1 MDIKGDWKKRAVC
14 GLMVLVMA
22 LGLLPTSILAAD
34 TRSVTDNAIKNGSFE
49 QPEFNNMNAPQWAA
63 NLVPDWHTTA
73 SDQKIEFGS
82 TRKDGTVPHIVGNPN
97 LQDSGCQFAEL
108 NADEESTL
116 YQYATTVG
124 GNVYE
129 WGLSHRG
136 RMGVDQMAVII
147 GPKQSQIDPATGER
161 IDVDPAKPSENGR
174 DQFMRMTYWVRQHA
188 SNLNVGIPQT
198 GCTQKITVYSK
209 KFAANGGFQNDI
221 GDAFSASPSDVYTE
235 KWNVW
240 IIGTS
245 NTAWGN
251 YGTNSSDYAAGK
263 LAYSCRYAVPDGQ
276 NQTVF
281 AFCSYSAA
289 GGSTQGNLIDNIHFS
304 LYQTITAAATA
315 GGSGFIGVPTGN
327 VSEYYPIG
335 SSMSELVVANGST
348 IKVKAVEPENGDV
361 QFVGAYVTRQTQN
374 GLEKEFI
381 SAASSSWD
389 KVDRTYTY
397 VHRVEEPADI
407 VLVFVKKPM
416 VIYEANG
423 GNLYTHG
430 DNRTNAVSFAQQAG
444 SGGTLKEREPYTA
457 QAATTTKDGWRFDG
471 WLLPQK
477 NKVLPAVHTVKYDT
491 VSGTFTFTA
500 DDGKNETLQSGGA
513 TLIAQWKWRQ
523 RFVTASRMKENGTVS
538 DNIQENTACGS
549 ITVTS
554 DGSAVE
560 TETTEAVT
568 DYYSQANEKI
578 TATAEAKQGYCFI
591 GWYQQVD
598 GKYELVSSKSTH
610 SYTVSREGV
619 QTIYAR
625 FAPTH
630 TVTYRWASVD
640 AGKCPPE
647 ELLDK
652 NNLSRPEDGTV
663 IDGGTYYISKDFIKG
678 VTTIDGTVTK
688 DGRTV
693 PGKWVFTGWHDGKE
707 DGSNGTGDDIVIRET
722 ELINV
727 TGDRTLTGFWTFI
740 PEKEHTLTYQFAD
753 NTRWSPSGSF
763 EQTENY
769 YRGESVTAAGKPA
782 HNQTMDG
789 KDVLVTDNVTLYG
802 KWSFDGW
809 KRNDTKDTVTAGD
822 GFDMPGNDVTL
833 TGQWEFTPYTY
844 TVVYDTGDGKPISDP
859 KYASY
864 DYAALLGSSK
874 PGLNTPTGIPFGASI
889 ELMELPDETKISD
902 DKYFSG
908 WSIVDPTNAD
918 LGTIE
923 TQDPGD
929 SVGYRY
935 LGITEDKQEVTLYAV
950 YKNKGVATVDFAVND
965 SNWGDVDTKSGS
977 FTVQNG
983 IVDNK
988 TVFSTAAPRDGYHF
1002 VGWYEKK
1009 SDGSLTK
1016 ATDGN
1021 GNVITGAALTV
1032 TSNMMQAKLDSL
1044 TMSREENRTPVLV
1057 VRYVAVFARDSFT
1070 VQFDGNGNNVTG
1082 AMEPQKFHDPDSEDQ
1097 PTILR
1102 KNAFTRPGYVFT
1114 GWAEYPTREDG
1125 QGRIYADEASFAEVT
1140 TYRGAQIGNGKTIT
1154 LYAQWK
1160 KLPDVTI
1167 FYTPEPTSL
1176 GTVKLNGTA
1185 AKGNDTIT
1193 VQEGTVYEQLNP
1205 ETGEVQGATAVPGKG
1220 SVFVGWYDA
1229 QDTERRHPLTDS
1241 TTYTPGKDSSGRYQ
1255 DGSYVA
1261 LFRLKQYVL
1270 HYVANATDAAG
1281 TMEDQTFPHG
1291 QAYPLKKCAFSR
1303 EGYRF
1308 VGWATEKEGEVKYED
1323 QKSIKLDEEFQNLT
1337 NDNEKVY
1344 LYAVWQEQSVTLS
1357 YEPNDAEL
1365 GSVSKASETVAA
1377 VTGTAKGSTA
1387 QAKSG
1392 ARFDGWYSADGTLL
1406 STDLTFVPT
1415 RKAGTVWQGTTYYA
1429 HFSAKRSPSTPSTPA
1444 KPDETKP
1451 TLAPIPEMLNGEDHY
1466 AYLLG
1471 YEDGTVRPNGSISRA
1486 EVATVLFR
1494 LLKDDVRTQNLTKD
1508 NAYSDV
1514 PDTAWYSTAVSTL
1527 SKMGVISGYPD
1538 GTFRPNAPITRAEFA
1553 AMIARFDETAKSAD
1567 TPFTDI
1573 SGHWAENA
1581 IGKAYGNGWVEGS
1594 SKTVFCPESNLTRAE
1609 TATLLNRVLH
1619 RLPEKESDLLANQ
1632 IAWPDNPETFWGY
1645 LTIQEATNSHEYERK
1660 ADGVHE
1666 TQTAKREN
1674 RDWSKEFEQ

>member
-14 GLMVLVMA
+14 GLMVLAMA
-22 LGLLPTSILAAD
+22 LSLLPTSILAAD

-49 QPEFNNMNAPQWAA
+49 EPAFHDKNSPQWPA
-63 NLVPDWHTTA
+63 NNVPDWDTTA
-73 SDQKIEFGS
+73 SDKLIEFGS
-82 TRKDGTVPHIVGNPN
+82 TRKTGKVPHIWGNP
-97 LQDSGCQFAEL
+97 DIPDGDQFAEL

-136 RMGVDQMAVII
+136 REGVDHMALII
-147 GPKQSQIDPATGER
+147 GPKQNF
-161 IDVDPAKPSENGR
+161 DPAKPSEDGR
-174 DQFMRMTYWVRQHA
+174 DQFMRMTDWVSQHA
-188 SNLNVGIPQT
+188 SGMADM

-209 KFAANGGFQNDI
+209 KFAKNGRFENDI

-240 IIGTS
+240 IIGT
-245 NTAWGN
+245 NNNAWGN
-251 YGTNSSDYAAGK
+251 YGTKSPDYAAGK

-276 NQTVF
+276 TETVF

-289 GGSTQGNLIDNIHFS
+289 GGNTCGNLIDNIHFS

-315 GGSGFIGVPTGN
+315 GGSGFIGVPTGDKG
-327 VSEYYPIG
+327 SEYYEIG

-348 IKVKAVEPENGDV
+348 IKVKAVKPKDSNV
-361 QFVGAYVTRQTQN
+361 QFVGAYVTRQTAK
-374 GLEKEFI
+374 GLEQVFIPVTDKEE
-381 SAASSSWD
+381 WGEEGD
-389 KVDRTYTY
+389 TYTY
-397 VHRVEEPADI
+397 EHRVEEPADI

-416 VIYEANG
+416 VIYEAKG
-423 GNLYTHG
+423 GDRYIYG
-430 DNRTNAVSFAQQAG
+430 DNGTNAVSFAQQPG
-444 SGGTLKEREPYTA
+444 SDGTLKEREPYTA
-457 QAATTTKDGWRFDG
+457 QAAETKKDGWRFDG
-471 WLLPQK
+471 WLLPRK
-477 NKVLPAVHTVKYDT
+477 NKVLPAVHTVSYDT
-491 VSGTFTFTA
+491 ESETFTFTA
-500 DDGKNETLQSGGA
+500 ADGTRETLNSGGA

-523 RFVTASRMKENGTVS
+523 RFITASRVKGADGKVSDDFQVNADCGTVEIVGNVGES
-538 DNIQENTACGS
+538 VANNPAAKDYFASASERV
-549 ITVTS
+549 TV
-554 DGSAVE
+554 
-560 TETTEAVT
+560 
-568 DYYSQANEKI
+568 
-578 TATAEAKQGYCFI
+578 TATAKAGYEFI

-598 GKYELVSSKSTH
+598 GNKYELVSSKPTH
-610 SYTVSREGV
+610 SYNVSREGV

-630 TVTYRWASVD
+630 TVTYQWASVA
-640 AGKCPPE
+640 AGKCPQNTP
-647 ELLDK
+647 DPP
-652 NNLSRPEDGTV
+652 SPGTV
-663 IDGGTYYISKDFIKG
+663 IDGGTYYISKDLEIGK
-678 VTTIDGTVTK
+678 TIDGTVTK
-688 DGRTV
+688 DDRTV
-693 PGKWVFTGWHDGKE
+693 PGKWVFTGWRDE
-707 DGSNGTGDDIVIRET
+707 NNDIRET

-727 TGDRTLTGFWTFI
+727 TGNRTLTGFWTFE
-740 PEKEHTLTYQFAD
+740 PEAEHSLSYQFAD
-753 NTRWSPSGSF
+753 SGSWSPSGSF
-763 EQTENY
+763 AHTEEH
-769 YRGESVTAAGKPA
+769 YRGESVTAKAEPDR
-782 HNQTMDG
+782 NQTTDG
-789 KDVLVTDNVTLYG
+789 EDVLATDNVTLYG
-802 KWSFDGW
+802 DWSFKGW
-809 KRNDTKDTVTAGD
+809 QRSDNDSTIAAGR
-822 GFDMPGNDVTL
+822 GFDMPGNNLTL

-844 TVVYDTGDGKPISDP
+844 TVVYDTGDGKPIRDP

-874 PGLNTPTGIPFGASI
+874 SGLNAPSTGIPFGASI
-889 ELMELPDETKISD
+889 ELMGLPAGTEIPD
-902 DKYFSG
+902 DKYFAG
-908 WSIVDPTNAD
+908 WSLVKPENN
-918 LGTIE
+918 LSTIE
-923 TQDPGD
+923 TQAPGD
-929 SVGYRY
+929 SVGYRK
-935 LGITEDKQEVTLYAV
+935 LGITANKQVVTLYAV
-950 YKNKGVATVDFAVND
+950 YKNKDVATVDFAVND
-965 SNWGDVDTKSGS
+965 SNWGNVDTKSGS

-988 TVFSTAAPRDGYHF
+988 TVFSEATPREGYHF
-1002 VGWYEKK
+1002 VGWYEK
-1009 SDGSLTK
+1009 GALTPVSTNAK
-1016 ATDGN
+1016 
-1021 GNVITGAALTV
+1021 LTV
-1032 TSNMMQAKLDSL
+1032 TSDMMQEKLPL
-1044 TMSREENRTPVLV
+1044 TGSGEENGTPPVLV
-1057 VRYVAVFARDSFT
+1057 VHYVAVFARDSFT
-1070 VQFDGNGNNVTG
+1070 VKFDGNGDDKEAT
-1082 AMEPQKFHDPDSEDQ
+1082 MKPQTFPAPDSEEQ
-1097 PTILR
+1097 LTTLR
-1102 KNAFTRPGYVFT
+1102 KNEFKRPGYVFT
-1114 GWAEYPTREDG
+1114 GWAEYPTREVG
-1125 QGRIYADEASFAEVT
+1125 QEERIYADEAPFAEVT
-1140 TYRGAQIGNGKTIT
+1140 IYQGNKIVDGGTIT

-1176 GTVKLNGTA
+1176 GTVKLNPTESNELGPQD
-1185 AKGNDTIT
+1185 GM
-1193 VQEGTVYEQLNP
+1193 VSESLNP
-1205 ETGEVQGATAVPGKG
+1205 ETGTARGATAVPGEG

-1229 QDTERRHPLTDS
+1229 QGKHPLTDK
-1241 TTYTPGKDSSGRYQ
+1241 TTYTPEKGSSGRYQ

-1270 HYVANATDAAG
+1270 RYDANGGTG
-1281 TMEDQTFPHG
+1281 TMEGQTFPHG
-1291 QAYPLKKCAFSR
+1291 QAHPLEKCAFSR

-1308 VGWATEKEGEVKYED
+1308 VGWATESTDKVKYED
-1323 QKSIKLDEEFQNLT
+1323 QESIKLDEEFPNLT
-1337 NDNEKVY
+1337 NDNDVVT
-1344 LYAVWQEQSVTLS
+1344 LYAVWEEQSVTLS

-1365 GSVSKASETVAA
+1365 GSVSSALETVAA
-1377 VTGTAKGSTA
+1377 VKGTAKGSTA
-1387 QAKSG
+1387 QPKSG

-1406 STDLTFVPT
+1406 SKELTFVPT
-1415 RKAGTVWQGTTYYA
+1415 KKDGTVWQGTTYYA
-1429 HFSAKRSPSTPSTPA
+1429 RFSAQRRPSTPSTPA

-1494 LLKDDVRTQNLTKD
+1494 LLKDDVRMQNLTKD

-1514 PDTAWYSTAVSTL
+1514 PDTAWYAAAVSTL

-1632 IAWPDNPETFWGY
+1632 IVWPDNPETFWGY
-1645 LTIQEATNSHEYERK
+1645 LAIQEATNSHEYERK

>member
-1 MDIKGDWKKRAVC
+1 MDIKGDWKKRAVS

-22 LGLLPTSILAAD
+22 LSLLPTSILAAD

-49 QPEFNNMNAPQWAA
+49 QPVFDDKPSPQWPA
-63 NLVPDWHTTA
+63 NQVPDWSTTA
-73 SDQKIEFGS
+73 SDQLIEFGS
-82 TRKDGTVPHIVGNPN
+82 SRNGNDAPQLTGYDKTIPDGH
-97 LQDSGCQFAEL
+97 QFAEL

-136 RMGVDQMAVII
+136 REGDDHMALII
-147 GPKQSQIDPATGER
+147 GPKQDE
-161 IDVDPAKPSENGR
+161 KPDKPNKAGK
-174 DQFMRMTYWVRQHA
+174 DQFMRMTDWVKSHA
-188 SNLNVGIPQT
+188 EKLGVNIPVT

-251 YGTNSSDYAAGK
+251 YGTKSSAYAAGN

-276 NQTVF
+276 TKTVF

-289 GGSTQGNLIDNIHFS
+289 TSNKTLGNLIDNIHFS

-348 IKVKAVEPENGDV
+348 IKVKAVKPKDSNV
-361 QFVGAYVTRQTQN
+361 QFVGAYVTRQTAK
-374 GLEKEFI
+374 GLEQVFIPVTDKE
-381 SAASSSWD
+381 WGEEGD
-389 KVDRTYTY
+389 TYTY
-397 VHRVEEPADI
+397 VHPVKEPADI

-423 GNLYTHG
+423 GNRYTYG
-430 DNRTNAVSFAQQAG
+430 DNGTNAVSFAQQAG
-444 SGGTLKEREPYTA
+444 SGGVLTPRGPYTA
-457 QAATTTKDGWRFDG
+457 QAAETTKDGWRFDG
-471 WLLPQK
+471 WLLARK
-477 NKVLPAVHTVKYDT
+477 EKVLPAVHTVKYDT
-491 VSGTFTFTA
+491 ASETFTFTA
-500 DDGKNETLQSGGA
+500 ADGTNEKLHSGGA

-523 RFVTASRMKENGTVS
+523 RFVTASRVKENGKVS
-538 DNIQENTACGS
+538 ADFRENTDCG
-549 ITVTS
+549 TVEIVDHVGES
-554 DGSAVE
+554 VANNPAAKDYFASASE
-560 TETTEAVT
+560 RVT
-568 DYYSQANEKI
+568 V
-578 TATAEAKQGYCFI
+578 TATANAGYEFI

-598 GKYELVSSKSTH
+598 GEKYDLVSSEPTH
-610 SYTVSREGV
+610 SCNVSREGV

-640 AGKCPPE
+640 AGKCPPNTP
-647 ELLDK
+647 ELP
-652 NNLSRPEDGTV
+652 SPGTV
-663 IDGGTYYISKDFIKG
+663 IDGGTYYISKDFIKDK
-678 VTTIDGTVTK
+678 TTIDGTVKK
-688 DGRTV
+688 DGKTV
-693 PGKWVFTGWHDGKE
+693 PGKWVFTGWHDGEE
-707 DGSNGTGDDIVIRET
+707 DGSSGNDVDIVIRET

-727 TGDRTLTGFWTFI
+727 TGDRVLTGFWTFE
-740 PEKEHTLTYQFAD
+740 PEAEHSLSYQFAD
-753 NTRWSPSGSF
+753 NNRWSPSGTLGAGAVGGSYF
-763 EQTENY
+763 RNE
-769 YRGESVTAAGKPA
+769 RITAANVPDHKNGELTA
-782 HNQTMDG
+782 ANG
-789 KDVLVTDNVTLYG
+789 VTLYG
-802 KWSFDGW
+802 DWSFKGW
-809 KRNDTKDTVTAGD
+809 QRSDTKDKDIVAAG
-822 GFDMPGNDVTL
+822 GEFNMPGNDLTL

-844 TVVYDTGDGKPISDP
+844 TVVYDLGNGTTVADLNNENYNYSE
-859 KYASY
+859 
-864 DYAALLGSSK
+864 LLGSDKS
-874 PGLNTPTGIPFGASI
+874 GLNAPSTGIGIPFGASI
-889 ELMELPDETKISD
+889 ELMELPDGTEIPD
-902 DKYFSG
+902 DKYFAG

-929 SVGYRY
+929 SVGYRK
-935 LGITEDKQEVTLYAV
+935 LGITANKQVVTLYAV
-950 YKNKGVATVDFAVND
+950 YKNKDVATVDFAVND

-977 FTVQNG
+977 FMVQNG

-1009 SDGSLTK
+1009 SDGSLTEAK
-1016 ATDGN
+1016 DETGKLITSAT
-1021 GNVITGAALTV
+1021 LTV
-1032 TSNMMQAKLDSL
+1032 TTAMMQAKLPL
-1044 TMSREENRTPVLV
+1044 TGSREENGTPVLV
-1057 VRYVAVFARDSFT
+1057 VRYVAVFEPNTFT
-1070 VQFDGNGNNVTG
+1070 IHYEPNYPIIDAGAQSGEMADQTFSAATTSRNLSPNQFQCKGYTFDGWITG
-1082 AMEPQKFHDPDSEDQ
+1082 KGDFYSDGA
-1097 PTILR
+1097 
-1102 KNAFTRPGYVFT
+1102 AFTQTV
-1114 GWAEYPTREDG
+1114 ENE
-1125 QGRIYADEASFAEVT
+1125 
-1140 TYRGAQIGNGKTIT
+1140 GKVT

-1176 GTVKLNGTA
+1176 GTVELNPTESNELDPQDGMA
-1185 AKGNDTIT
+1185 S
-1193 VQEGTVYEQLNP
+1193 ESLNP
-1205 ETGEVQGATAVPGKG
+1205 ETGTARGATAVPGEG

-1229 QDTERRHPLTDS
+1229 KDTERENSLTDS
-1241 TTYTPGKDSSGRYQ
+1241 MTYTPEKNSSSKRYR

-1270 HYVANATDAAG
+1270 RYDANGGTG

-1291 QAYPLKKCAFSR
+1291 QAHPLEKCAFSR
-1303 EGYRF
+1303 EGYSF
-1308 VGWATEKEGEVKYED
+1308 VGWATEKEGKVKYED
-1323 QKSIKLDEEFQNLT
+1323 QKSIKLENEFPNLKDDNDEVT
-1337 NDNEKVY
+1337 
-1344 LYAVWQEQSVTLS
+1344 LYAVWKEQSVTLS

-1365 GSVSKASETVAA
+1365 GSVSSALETVDA
-1377 VTGTAKGSTA
+1377 VTGTAKGSIA
-1387 QAKSG
+1387 QPKSG

-1406 STDLTFVPT
+1406 SKELTFVPT
-1415 RKAGTVWQGTTYYA
+1415 KKDGAVWQGTTYYA

-1494 LLKDDVRTQNLTKD
+1494 LLKDDVRMQNLTKD

-1514 PDTAWYSTAVSTL
+1514 SDTAWYAAAVSTL

-1573 SGHWAENA
+1573 SGHWAKNA

-1632 IAWPDNPETFWGY
+1632 IVWPDNPETFWGY
-1645 LTIQEATNSHEYERK
+1645 LAIQEATNSHEYERK

-1666 TQTAKREN
+1666 TQTVKREN

>member
-1 MDIKGDWKKRAVC
+1 MDIKGDWKKRAVS

-22 LGLLPTSILAAD
+22 LSLLPPSILAAD

-49 QPEFNNMNAPQWAA
+49 EPAFHDKNSPQWPA
-63 NLVPDWHTTA
+63 NNVPDWHTTA
-73 SDQKIEFGS
+73 SDHLIEFGS
-82 TRKDGTVPHIVGNPN
+82 SRNGNDAPQLTGYDKTIPDGH
-97 LQDSGCQFAEL
+97 QFAEL

-136 RMGVDQMAVII
+136 REGVDHMALII

-161 IDVDPAKPSENGR
+161 IDVDPAKPDKNGK
-174 DQFMRMTYWVRQHA
+174 DQFMRMTDWVKSHA
-188 SNLNVGIPQT
+188 EKLGVNIPVT

-251 YGTNSSDYAAGK
+251 YGTKSPDYAAGN

-276 NQTVF
+276 TKTVF

-289 GGSTQGNLIDNIHFS
+289 GGNTCGNLIDNIHFD
-304 LYQTITAAATA
+304 LFQTLSIRAS
-315 GGSGFIGVPTGN
+315 GGGTGSMTVSADGKDSTTEVSG
-327 VSEYYPIG
+327 SETKKA
-335 SSMSELVVANGST
+335 VVADGST
-348 IKVKAVEPENGDV
+348 ITVRATVEPNSNTA
-361 QFVGAYVTRQTQN
+361 FVGAYVTRRTAK
-374 GLEKEFI
+374 GLEQVFI
-381 SAASSSWD
+381 PVAD
-389 KVDRTYTY
+389 KGWKKDNDTYTY
-397 VHRVEEPADI
+397 EHHVKEPADI
-407 VLVFVKKPM
+407 VLVFIKSPTVM
-416 VIYEANG
+416 YDANG
-423 GNLYTHG
+423 GQEYVYEPGATEPKNT
-430 DNRTNAVSFAQQAG
+430 VSFAEDTG
-444 SGGTLKEREPYTA
+444 RIKYTSHAA
-457 QAATTTKDGWRFDG
+457 QAPAGCKDTWQFQG
-471 WLLPQK
+471 WLLVR
-477 NKVLPAVHTVKYDT
+477 NEKVLPAVHTVSYDT
-491 VSGTFTFTA
+491 ASETFTFTA
-500 DDGKNETLQSGGA
+500 DDGTNETLHSGGA

-523 RFVTASRMKENGTVS
+523 RFITASRVKDAGGKVS
-538 DNIQENTACGS
+538 ADFQENTECG
-549 ITVTS
+549 TVKIVGNEGES
-554 DGSAVE
+554 VANNPAAKDYFASASE
-560 TETTEAVT
+560 RVT
-568 DYYSQANEKI
+568 V
-578 TATAEAKQGYCFI
+578 TATAKAGYEFI

-598 GKYELVSSKSTH
+598 GNKYELVSSKPTH
-610 SYTVSREGV
+610 SYTVISEGV

-630 TVTYRWASVD
+630 TVTYRWTTEE
-640 AGKCPPE
+640 GKCPPE
-647 ELLDK
+647 ELLNK
-652 NNLSRPEDGTV
+652 NGISLPETGTV
-663 IDGGTYYISKDFIKG
+663 VDGGTYYISKDLEINK
-678 VTTIDGTVTK
+678 TIDGTGTI
-688 DGRTV
+688 DDRTV
-693 PGKWVFTGWHDGKE
+693 PGKWVFTGWRSGE
-707 DGSNGTGDDIVIRET
+707 SGDSDIRET
-722 ELINV
+722 ELIKV
-727 TGDRTLTGFWTFI
+727 KGDRTLTGFWTFE
-740 PEKEHTLTYQFAD
+740 PEAAHSLTYQFAD
-753 NTRWSPSGSF
+753 SGSWSPSGSF
-763 EQTENY
+763 AHTEEH
-769 YRGESVTAAGKPA
+769 YRGESVTAKAEPDR
-782 HNQTMDG
+782 NQTTDG
-789 KDVLVTDNVTLYG
+789 EDVLATDNVTLYG
-802 KWSFDGW
+802 DWSFKGW
-809 KRNDTKDTVTAGD
+809 QRSDNDSTIAAGR
-822 GFDMPGNDVTL
+822 GFDMPGNNLTL

-844 TVVYDTGDGKPISDP
+844 TVVYDTGDGMPISDP

-874 PGLNTPTGIPFGASI
+874 PGLKAPSTGIPFGASI
-889 ELMELPDETKISD
+889 KLMELPAGTEIPN
-902 DKYFSG
+902 DKYFAG
-908 WSIVDPTNAD
+908 WSLVKPTNAD
-918 LGTIE
+918 LSDIE
-923 TQDPGD
+923 TQAPGD
-929 SVGYRY
+929 SVGFRK
-935 LGITEDKQEVTLYAV
+935 LEVTENGQEVKLYAV
-950 YKNKGVATVDFAVND
+950 YKNKDVATVDFAVND
-965 SNWGDVDTKSGS
+965 SNWGDVNPKSGS
-977 FTVQNG
+977 FMVQNG
-983 IVDNK
+983 KVDEG
-988 TVFSTAAPRDGYHF
+988 TVSSTAAPRDGYHF
-1002 VGWYEKK
+1002 VGWYEE
-1009 SDGSLTK
+1009 SDDGKLEPVNGSAISGT
-1016 ATDGN
+1016 T
-1021 GNVITGAALTV
+1021 LTV
-1032 TSNMMQAKLDSL
+1032 TAAMMQAKLKPL
-1044 TMSREENRTPVLV
+1044 AESRGENRTPVLV
-1057 VRYVAVFARDSFT
+1057 VRYVAVFARNSFT
-1070 VQFDGNGNNVTG
+1070 VEFDRNGDDVTG
-1082 AMEPQKFHDPDSEDQ
+1082 EMPPQKFHDPDSEDQ
-1097 PTILR
+1097 PTTLR
-1102 KNAFTRPGYVFT
+1102 KNAFTRPGYEFT
-1114 GWAEYPTREDG
+1114 SWAESENG

-1140 TYRGAQIGNGKTIT
+1140 IYRGNKIVDGGSIT

-1176 GTVKLNGTA
+1176 GTVELNGTA
-1185 AKGNDTIT
+1185 AKENDTIT
-1193 VQEGTVYEQLNP
+1193 VQEGTVYESLNP
-1205 ETGEVQGATAVPGKG
+1205 ETGTARGATAVPGKG

-1229 QDTERRHPLTDS
+1229 QGKHPLTDK
-1241 TTYTPGKDSSGRYQ
+1241 TTYTPEKGSSGRYQ

-1261 LFRLKQYVL
+1261 RFRLKQYVL
-1270 HYVANATDAAG
+1270 HYDANGGTD

-1291 QAYPLKKCAFSR
+1291 QAHPLEKCAFSR

-1308 VGWATEKEGEVKYED
+1308 VGWATESAGEVKYED
-1323 QKSIKLDEEFQNLT
+1323 QESIKLDEKFPNLT
-1337 NDNEKVY
+1337 NDNDVVT
-1344 LYAVWQEQSVTLS
+1344 LYAVWEEQSVTIG

-1365 GSVSKASETVAA
+1365 GTVTVESEPVDA
-1377 VTGTAKGSTA
+1377 VTGTAHGSTA
-1387 QAKSG
+1387 QPKSG
-1392 ARFDGWYSADGTLL
+1392 AKFDGWYSADGTLL
-1406 STDLTFVPT
+1406 STELTFVPT
-1415 RKAGTVWQGTTYYA
+1415 RADGAVWQGTTYYA
-1429 HFSAKRSPSTPSTPA
+1429 RFSAKRSPSTPSTPA

-1494 LLKDDVRTQNLTKD
+1494 LLKDDVRMQNLTKD

-1514 PDTAWYSTAVSTL
+1514 SDTAWYAAAVSTL

-1645 LTIQEATNSHEYERK
+1645 LAIQEATNSHEYERK

>member
-14 GLMVLVMA
+14 GLMVLAMA
-22 LGLLPTSILAAD
+22 LSLLPTSILAAD

-49 QPEFNNMNAPQWAA
+49 QPVFDDKPSPQWPA
-63 NLVPDWHTTA
+63 NQVPDWHTTA
-73 SDQKIEFGS
+73 SDHLIEFGS
-82 TRKDGTVPHIVGNPN
+82 SRNGNDAPQLTGYDKTIPDGH
-97 LQDSGCQFAEL
+97 QFAEL

-136 RMGVDQMAVII
+136 REGDDHMALII
-147 GPKQSQIDPATGER
+147 GPKQDE
-161 IDVDPAKPSENGR
+161 KPDKPNKAGK
-174 DQFMRMTYWVRQHA
+174 DQFMRMTDWVKSHA
-188 SNLNVGIPQT
+188 EKLGVNIPVT

-251 YGTNSSDYAAGK
+251 YGTKSSAYAAGK

-276 NQTVF
+276 TKTVF

-289 GGSTQGNLIDNIHFS
+289 TSNKTLGNLIDNIHFS

-315 GGSGFIGVPTGN
+315 GGSGFIGVPTGGKN
-327 VSEYYPIG
+327 VYYEIRG
-335 SSMSELVVANGST
+335 SMSELVVANGSPIT
-348 IKVKAVEPENGDV
+348 VKAVEPESDDV

-374 GLEKEFI
+374 GLKKEFI
-381 SAASSSWD
+381 PATSPSWD

-397 VHRVEEPADI
+397 EHPVEEPADI

-423 GNLYTHG
+423 GKQYTHG
-430 DNRTNAVSFAQQAG
+430 DNGTNAVSFAPQVSGDG
-444 SGGTLKEREPYTA
+444 STTARGPYDSKE
-457 QAATTTKDGWRFDG
+457 ATPVKDGWRFDG

-477 NKVLPAVHTVKYDT
+477 NKVLPAVHTVSYDAE
-491 VSGTFTFTA
+491 SETFTFTA
-500 DDGKNETLQSGGA
+500 NGETTELESVGA

-523 RFVTASRMKENGTVS
+523 RFVTASRVKNADGKVSDDFLVNEDCGTVEIVGNEGES
-538 DNIQENTACGS
+538 VANNPAAKDYFASASERV
-549 ITVTS
+549 TV
-554 DGSAVE
+554 
-560 TETTEAVT
+560 
-568 DYYSQANEKI
+568 
-578 TATAEAKQGYCFI
+578 TATAKAGYEFI

-598 GKYELVSSKSTH
+598 GKYDLVSSKPTH
-610 SYTVSREGV
+610 SYTVISEGV

-630 TVTYRWASVD
+630 TVTYQWASVA
-640 AGKCPPE
+640 AGKCPQNTP
-647 ELLDK
+647 DPP
-652 NNLSRPEDGTV
+652 RPGTV
-663 IDGGTYYISKDFIKG
+663 IDGGTYYISKDFIKDK
-678 VTTIDGTVTK
+678 TTIDGTVKK

-693 PGKWVFTGWHDGKE
+693 PGKWVFTGWHDGEE
-707 DGSNGTGDDIVIRET
+707 DGSSGNDVDIVIRVT

-727 TGDRTLTGFWTFI
+727 TGDRTLTGFWTFE
-740 PEKEHTLTYQFAD
+740 PEAEHSLSYQFAD
-753 NTRWSPSGSF
+753 SGSWSPSGSF
-763 EQTENY
+763 AHTEEH
-769 YRGESVTAAGKPA
+769 YRGESVKAASEPA
-782 HNQTMDG
+782 RNQTMDG

-802 KWSFDGW
+802 DWSFKGW
-809 KRNDTKDTVTAGD
+809 QRSDNENTITAGND
-822 GFDMPGNDVTL
+822 FDMPGNNLTL

-844 TVVYDTGDGKPISDP
+844 TVVYDTGNGEPVGDL

-874 PGLNTPTGIPFGASI
+874 PGLKAPSTGIPFGASI
-889 ELMELPDETKISD
+889 KLMELPAGTEIPN
-902 DKYFSG
+902 DKYFAG
-908 WSIVDPTNAD
+908 WSLVKPTNAD
-918 LGTIE
+918 LSDIE
-923 TQDPGD
+923 TQAPGD
-929 SVGYRY
+929 SVGFRK
-935 LGITEDKQEVTLYAV
+935 LEVTENGQEVKLYAV
-950 YKNKGVATVDFAVND
+950 YKNKDVATVDFAVND
-965 SNWGDVDTKSGS
+965 SNWGDVNPKSGS
-977 FTVQNG
+977 FMVQNG
-983 IVDNK
+983 KVDEG
-988 TVFSTAAPRDGYHF
+988 TVSSTAAPRDGYHF
-1002 VGWYEKK
+1002 VGWYEE
-1009 SDGSLTK
+1009 SDDGKLEPVNGSAISGT
-1016 ATDGN
+1016 T
-1021 GNVITGAALTV
+1021 LTV
-1032 TSNMMQAKLDSL
+1032 TAAMMQAKLKPL
-1044 TMSREENRTPVLV
+1044 AESRGENRTPVLV
-1057 VRYVAVFARDSFT
+1057 VRYVAVFEPNTFT
-1070 VQFDGNGNNVTG
+1070 IHYEPNYPIIDAGAQSGEMVDQTFSAATTSRNLSPNQFQCKGYTFDGWTTG
-1082 AMEPQKFHDPDSEDQ
+1082 KGDFYSDGA
-1097 PTILR
+1097 
-1102 KNAFTRPGYVFT
+1102 AFTQTV
-1114 GWAEYPTREDG
+1114 ENE
-1125 QGRIYADEASFAEVT
+1125 
-1140 TYRGAQIGNGKTIT
+1140 GKVT
-1154 LYAQWK
+1154 LYAQWER
-1160 KLPDVTI
+1160 LADVTI

-1176 GTVKLNGTA
+1176 GTVELNGTA
-1185 AKGNDTIT
+1185 AKENDTIT
-1193 VQEGTVYEQLNP
+1193 VQEGTVYESLNP
-1205 ETGEVQGATAVPGKG
+1205 ETGTARGATAVPGKG

-1229 QDTERRHPLTDS
+1229 QGKHPLTDK
-1241 TTYTPGKDSSGRYQ
+1241 TTYTPEKGSSGRYQ

-1261 LFRLKQYVL
+1261 RFRLKQYVL
-1270 HYVANATDAAG
+1270 HYDANGGTD

-1291 QAYPLKKCAFSR
+1291 QAHPLEKCAFSR

-1308 VGWATEKEGEVKYED
+1308 VGWATESAGEVKYED
-1323 QKSIKLDEEFQNLT
+1323 QKSIKLDEEFKNLT
-1337 NDNEKVY
+1337 NDNDVVT
-1344 LYAVWQEQSVTLS
+1344 LYAVWEEQSVTIG

-1365 GSVSKASETVAA
+1365 GSVSSALETVAA

-1406 STDLTFVPT
+1406 SKELTFVPT
-1415 RKAGTVWQGTTYYA
+1415 KKDGAVWQGTTYYA
-1429 HFSAKRSPSTPSTPA
+1429 RFSAQRRPSTPSTPA

-1494 LLKDDVRTQNLTKD
+1494 LLKDDVRMQNLTKD

-1514 PDTAWYSTAVSTL
+1514 SDTAWYAAAVSTL
-1527 SKMGVISGYPD
+1527 SKMGIISGYPD

-1632 IAWPDNPETFWGY
+1632 IVWPDNPKTFWGY
-1645 LTIQEATNSHEYERK
+1645 LAIQEATNSHEYERK
-1660 ADGVHE
+1660 ADGVYE

>member
-14 GLMVLVMA
+14 GLMVLAMA
-22 LGLLPTSILAAD
+22 LSLLPTSILAAD

-49 QPEFNNMNAPQWAA
+49 QPASNIDNSPQLAA
-63 NLVPDWHTTA
+63 AQVHDWHTTA
-73 SDQKIEFGS
+73 FDQKIEFGS
-82 TRKDGTVPHIVGNPN
+82 RRNGKDAPQLTGNNKEIP
-97 LQDSGCQFAEL
+97 DGDQFAEL

-116 YQYATTVG
+116 YQYAATVG

-136 RMGVDQMAVII
+136 RYGIDRMAVII

-161 IDVDPAKPSENGR
+161 IDVDPAKPDKNGK
-174 DQFMRMTYWVRQHA
+174 DQFMRMTDWVKSHA
-188 SNLNVGIPQT
+188 EKLGVKIPVT

-209 KFAANGGFQNDI
+209 KFAKNGRFQNDT
-221 GDAFSASPSDVYTE
+221 GDAFNASPTDVYTE

-245 NTAWGN
+245 STAWGN
-251 YGTNSSDYAAGK
+251 YGTKSPDYAAGN

-276 NQTVF
+276 TKTVF

-289 GGSTQGNLIDNIHFS
+289 GGKTCGNLIDNIHFS

-315 GGSGFIGVPTGN
+315 GGSGNIRISTGEETKIGG
-327 VSEYYPIG
+327 
-335 SSMSELVVANGST
+335 SMSELVVANGST
-348 IKVKAVEPENGDV
+348 ITVQAVEPKNDV

-374 GLEKEFI
+374 GLKKEFI
-381 SAASSSWD
+381 PAASSSWD

-397 VHRVEEPADI
+397 VHPVEEPADI

-423 GNLYTHG
+423 GDQYTHG
-430 DNRTNAVSFAQQAG
+430 DNGTNAVSFAQQVRDDG
-444 SGGTLKEREPYTA
+444 SKTERLPYES
-457 QAATTTKDGWRFDG
+457 QEATTKTKDGWRFDG
-471 WLLPQK
+471 WLLARK
-477 NKVLPAVHTVKYDT
+477 EKVLPAVHTVSYDT
-491 VSGTFTFTA
+491 ASETFTFTA
-500 DDGKNETLQSGGA
+500 DDGTKETLESGGA
-513 TLIAQWKWRQ
+513 TLIAQWRWRQ
-523 RFVTASRMKENGTVS
+523 RFVTASRVKDKDGMVS
-538 DNIQENTACGS
+538 ADIQENTACGS

-554 DGSAVE
+554 DGAAVK

-578 TATAEAKQGYCFI
+578 TATATAKNGYRFV
-591 GWYQQVD
+591 GWYQQLD
-598 GKYELVSSKSTH
+598 GDTYQFISNQET
-610 SYTVSREGV
+610 YTYTAKAEGV
-619 QTIYAR
+619 QTVYAR

-630 TVTYRWASVD
+630 TVTYQWASVA
-640 AGKCPPE
+640 AGKCPQNTP
-647 ELLDK
+647 DPP
-652 NNLSRPEDGTV
+652 SPGTV
-663 IDGGTYYISKDFIKG
+663 IDGGTYYISKDFIKDK
-678 VTTIDGTVTK
+678 TTIDGTVTK

-707 DGSNGTGDDIVIRET
+707 DGSSGNDVDIVIRET
-722 ELINV
+722 ELVNV
-727 TGDRTLTGFWTFI
+727 TGDRTLTGFWTFE
-740 PEKEHTLTYQFAD
+740 PEAEHSLSYQFAD
-753 NTRWSPSGSF
+753 SGSWSPSGSF
-763 EQTENY
+763 AQTEEH
-769 YRGESVTAAGKPA
+769 YRGESVKAASEPA
-782 HNQTMDG
+782 RNQTTDG
-789 KDVLVTDNVTLYG
+789 KDVLATDDVTLYG
-802 KWSFDGW
+802 AWSFKGW
-809 KRNDTKDTVTAGD
+809 QRSDDNEGIVAAGD
-822 GFDMPGNDVTL
+822 KFNMPGKDLTL

-844 TVVYDTGDGKPISDP
+844 TVVYDLGNGRTVADP
-859 KYASY
+859 NNKNYNYSK
-864 DYAALLGSSK
+864 LLGSSK
-874 PGLNTPTGIPFGASI
+874 PGLNAPSTGIPFGASI
-889 ELMELPDETKISD
+889 ELMELPAGTEIQD
-902 DKYFSG
+902 DKYFAG
-908 WSIVDPTNAD
+908 WSLVEPTSDNLD
-918 LGTIE
+918 TIQ

-929 SVGYRY
+929 SVGYRK
-935 LGITEDKQEVTLYAV
+935 LGITENGQEVKLYAV
-950 YKNKGVATVDFAVND
+950 YKNKDVATVDFAVNN
-965 SNWGDVDTKSGS
+965 SNWGDVDPKSGS
-977 FTVQNG
+977 FTVQGNA
-983 IVDNK
+983 VVEN
-988 TVFSTAAPRDGYHF
+988 TVSSTAAPRDGYHF
-1002 VGWYEKK
+1002 VGWYEKT
-1009 SDGSLTK
+1009 SDGNLIK
-1016 ATDGN
+1016 ATDKN
-1021 GNVITGAALTV
+1021 GDEITGETLTV
-1032 TSNMMQAKLDSL
+1032 TAAMMQAKLNPL
-1044 TMSREENRTPVLV
+1044 AESREENGPPVLK

-1070 VQFDGNGNNVTG
+1070 VEFDRNGDNVTG
-1082 AMEPQKFHDPDSEDQ
+1082 KMPPQKFHDPDSEDQ
-1097 PTILR
+1097 PTMLR
-1102 KNAFTRPGYVFT
+1102 KNAFTRPGYEFT
-1114 GWAEYPTREDG
+1114 GWAEYPSREEG
-1125 QGRIYADEASFAEVT
+1125 QGRIYADKASFAEVT
-1140 TYRGAQIGNGKTIT
+1140 IYRGVKIEDDGSII
-1154 LYAQWK
+1154 LYAQWE

-1167 FYTPEPTSL
+1167 SYTPEPTSL
-1176 GTVKLNGTA
+1176 GTVELNPTESNELDPQDGM
-1185 AKGNDTIT
+1185 
-1193 VQEGTVYEQLNP
+1193 VSESLNP
-1205 ETGEVQGATAVPGKG
+1205 ETGTARGATAVPGEG

-1229 QDTERRHPLTDS
+1229 QGKHPLTDK
-1241 TTYTPGKDSSGRYQ
+1241 TTYTPEKGSSGRYQ

-1261 LFRLKQYVL
+1261 RFRLKQYVL
-1270 HYVANATDAAG
+1270 HYDANGGTD

-1291 QAYPLKKCAFSR
+1291 QAHPLEKCAFSR

-1308 VGWATEKEGEVKYED
+1308 VGWATGPTDKVKYED
-1323 QKSIKLDEEFQNLT
+1323 QESIKLDEKFPNLT
-1337 NDNEKVY
+1337 NDNDVVT
-1344 LYAVWQEQSVTLS
+1344 LYAVWEEQSVTIG

-1365 GSVSKASETVAA
+1365 GTVSKASETVDA

-1387 QAKSG
+1387 QPKSG
-1392 ARFDGWYSADGTLL
+1392 ARFDGWYSADGALL
-1406 STDLTFVPT
+1406 SKELTFVPT
-1415 RKAGTVWQGTTYYA
+1415 KKDGAVWQGTTYYA

-1494 LLKDDVRTQNLTKD
+1494 LLKDDVRMQNLTKD

-1514 PDTAWYSTAVSTL
+1514 SDTAWYAAAVSTL

-1632 IAWPDNPETFWGY
+1632 IVWPDNPETFWGY
-1645 LTIQEATNSHEYERK
+1645 LAIQEATNSHEYERK

>member
-1 MDIKGDWKKRAVC
+1 MDIKEDWKKRAVC
-14 GLMVLVMA
+14 GLMVLAMA
-22 LGLLPTSILAAD
+22 LSLLPTSILAAD

-49 QPEFNNMNAPQWAA
+49 EPAFHDKNSPQWPA
-63 NLVPDWHTTA
+63 NNVPDWDTTA
-73 SDQKIEFGS
+73 SDHLIEFGS
-82 TRKDGTVPHIVGNPN
+82 TRKDGTVPHIVGKPN

-116 YQYATTVG
+116 YQYAETVG

-136 RMGVDQMAVII
+136 RDGVDQMAVII
-147 GPKQSQIDPATGER
+147 GPKQDDDP
-161 IDVDPAKPSENGR
+161 DKPSADGK
-174 DQFMRMTYWVRQHA
+174 DQFMRMTDWVRQHA
-188 SNLNVGIPQT
+188 SEMGVTVYGT

-209 KFAANGGFQNDI
+209 KFAKKGGFQNDI

-251 YGTNSSDYAAGK
+251 YGTKSSAYAAGN

-276 NQTVF
+276 TKTVF

-289 GGSTQGNLIDNIHFS
+289 TSNKTLGNLIDNIHFS

-315 GGSGFIGVPTGN
+315 GGSGFIGVPTGGKN
-327 VSEYYPIG
+327 VYYEIRG
-335 SSMSELVVANGST
+335 SMSELVVANGSPIT
-348 IKVKAVEPENGDV
+348 VKAVEPESDDV

-374 GLEKEFI
+374 GLKKEFI
-381 SAASSSWD
+381 PATSPSWD

-397 VHRVEEPADI
+397 EHPVEEPADI

-423 GNLYTHG
+423 GKQYTHG
-430 DNRTNAVSFAQQAG
+430 DNGTNAVSFAPQVSGDG
-444 SGGTLKEREPYTA
+444 STTARGPYDSKE
-457 QAATTTKDGWRFDG
+457 ATPVKDGWRFDG

-477 NKVLPAVHTVKYDT
+477 NKVLPAVHTVSYDAE
-491 VSGTFTFTA
+491 SETFTFTA
-500 DDGKNETLQSGGA
+500 NGETTELESVGA

-523 RFVTASRMKENGTVS
+523 RFVTASRVKNADGKVSDDFLVNEDCGTVEIVGNEGES
-538 DNIQENTACGS
+538 VANNPAAKDYFASASERV
-549 ITVTS
+549 TV
-554 DGSAVE
+554 
-560 TETTEAVT
+560 
-568 DYYSQANEKI
+568 
-578 TATAEAKQGYCFI
+578 TATAKAGYEFI

-598 GKYELVSSKSTH
+598 GKYDLVSSKPTH
-610 SYTVSREGV
+610 SYTVISEGV

-630 TVTYRWASVD
+630 TVTYQWASVA
-640 AGKCPPE
+640 AGKCPQNTP
-647 ELLDK
+647 DPP
-652 NNLSRPEDGTV
+652 RPGTV
-663 IDGGTYYISKDFIKG
+663 IDGGTYYISKDFIKDK
-678 VTTIDGTVTK
+678 TTIDGTVKK

-693 PGKWVFTGWHDGKE
+693 PGKWVFTGWHDGEE
-707 DGSNGTGDDIVIRET
+707 DGSSGNDVDIVIRVT

-727 TGDRTLTGFWTFI
+727 TGDRTLTGFWTFE
-740 PEKEHTLTYQFAD
+740 PEAEHSLSYQFAD
-753 NTRWSPSGSF
+753 SGSWSPSGSF
-763 EQTENY
+763 AHTEEH
-769 YRGESVTAAGKPA
+769 YRGESVKAASEPA
-782 HNQTMDG
+782 RNQTMDG

-802 KWSFDGW
+802 DWSFKGW
-809 KRNDTKDTVTAGD
+809 QRSDNENTITAGND
-822 GFDMPGNDVTL
+822 FDMPGNNLTL

-844 TVVYDTGDGKPISDP
+844 TVVYDTGNGEPVGDL

-874 PGLNTPTGIPFGASI
+874 PGLKAPSTGIPFGASI
-889 ELMELPDETKISD
+889 KLMELPAGTEIPN
-902 DKYFSG
+902 DKYFAG
-908 WSIVDPTNAD
+908 WSLVKPTNAD
-918 LGTIE
+918 LSDIE
-923 TQDPGD
+923 TQAPGD
-929 SVGYRY
+929 SVGFRK
-935 LGITEDKQEVTLYAV
+935 LEVTENGQEVKLYAV
-950 YKNKGVATVDFAVND
+950 YKNKDVATVDFAVND
-965 SNWGDVDTKSGS
+965 SNWGDVNPKSGS
-977 FTVQNG
+977 FMVQNG
-983 IVDNK
+983 KVDEG
-988 TVFSTAAPRDGYHF
+988 TVSSTAAPRDGYHF
-1002 VGWYEKK
+1002 VGWYEE
-1009 SDGSLTK
+1009 SDDGKLEPVNGSAISGT
-1016 ATDGN
+1016 T
-1021 GNVITGAALTV
+1021 LTV
-1032 TSNMMQAKLDSL
+1032 TAAMMQAKLKPL
-1044 TMSREENRTPVLV
+1044 AESRGENRTPVLV
-1057 VRYVAVFARDSFT
+1057 VRYVAVFEPNTFT
-1070 VQFDGNGNNVTG
+1070 IHYEPNYPIIDAGAQSGEMVDQTFSAATTSRNLSPNQFQCKGYTFDGWTTG
-1082 AMEPQKFHDPDSEDQ
+1082 KGDFYSDGA
-1097 PTILR
+1097 
-1102 KNAFTRPGYVFT
+1102 AFTQTV
-1114 GWAEYPTREDG
+1114 ENE
-1125 QGRIYADEASFAEVT
+1125 
-1140 TYRGAQIGNGKTIT
+1140 GKVT
-1154 LYAQWK
+1154 LYAQWER
-1160 KLPDVTI
+1160 LADVTI

-1176 GTVKLNGTA
+1176 GTVELNGTA
-1185 AKGNDTIT
+1185 AKENDTIT
-1193 VQEGTVYEQLNP
+1193 VQEGTVYESLNP
-1205 ETGEVQGATAVPGKG
+1205 ETGTARGATAVPGKG

-1229 QDTERRHPLTDS
+1229 QGKHPLTDK
-1241 TTYTPGKDSSGRYQ
+1241 TTYTPEKGSSGRYQ

-1261 LFRLKQYVL
+1261 RFRLKQYVL
-1270 HYVANATDAAG
+1270 HYDANGGTD

-1291 QAYPLKKCAFSR
+1291 QAHPLEKCAFSR

-1308 VGWATEKEGEVKYED
+1308 VGWATESAGEVKYED
-1323 QKSIKLDEEFQNLT
+1323 QESIKLDEKFPNLT
-1337 NDNEKVY
+1337 NDNDVVT
-1344 LYAVWQEQSVTLS
+1344 LYAVWEEQSVTIG

-1365 GSVSKASETVAA
+1365 GSVSSASEPVDA

-1392 ARFDGWYSADGTLL
+1392 ARFDGWYSTDGTLL
-1406 STDLTFVPT
+1406 SKELTFVPT
-1415 RKAGTVWQGTTYYA
+1415 KGDGAVWQGTTYYA
-1429 HFSAKRSPSTPSTPA
+1429 RFSAKRSPSTPSTPA

-1494 LLKDDVRTQNLTKD
+1494 LLKDDVRMQNLTKD

-1514 PDTAWYSTAVSTL
+1514 SDTAWYAAAVSTL

-1632 IAWPDNPETFWGY
+1632 IVWPDNPETFWGY
-1645 LTIQEATNSHEYERK
+1645 LAIQEATNSHEYERK

>member
-1 MDIKGDWKKRAVC
+1 MDIKGDWKKRAIS
-14 GLMVLVMA
+14 GLMVLAMA
-22 LGLLPTSILAAD
+22 LSLLPTSILAAD

-49 QPEFNNMNAPQWAA
+49 QPAFDDKPSPQW
-63 NLVPDWHTTA
+63 VPGPTFDWKTTA
-73 SDQKIEFGS
+73 FGKKIEFGS
-82 TRKDGTVPHIVGNPN
+82 SRNGQKAPQLIGNQDIPDGY
-97 LQDSGCQFAEL
+97 QFAEL

-136 RMGVDQMAVII
+136 RSGIDQMAVII
-147 GPKQSQIDPATGER
+147 GPKQN
-161 IDVDPAKPSENGR
+161 VDPAKPSKDGKDGR
-174 DQFMRMTYWVRQHA
+174 DQFMRMTDWVSQHK
-188 SNLNVGIPQT
+188 SNLKVDIPPT

-221 GDAFSASPSDVYTE
+221 GDSAFSASPSDVYTE

-240 IIGTS
+240 IIGT
-245 NTAWGN
+245 NNNAWDN
-251 YGTNSSDYAAGK
+251 YGTNSSDYAEGK

-276 NQTVF
+276 TKTVF

-289 GGSTQGNLIDNIHFS
+289 TSDKTLGNLIDNIHFS

-315 GGSGFIGVPTGN
+315 GGSGFIIVPTGDKG
-327 VSEYYPIG
+327 SEYYEIG
-335 SSMSELVVANGST
+335 SSMRELVVANGSPIT
-348 IKVKAVEPENGDV
+348 VKVVKPKSDDV
-361 QFVGAYVTRQTQN
+361 QFVGAYVTRQTAK
-374 GLEKEFI
+374 GLEQVFIPVTDKEE
-381 SAASSSWD
+381 WGEEGD
-389 KVDRTYTY
+389 TYTY
-397 VHRVEEPADI
+397 EHRVEEPADI

-416 VIYEANG
+416 VIYEAKG
-423 GNLYTHG
+423 GDRYIYG
-430 DNRTNAVSFAQQAG
+430 DNGTNAVSFAQQPG
-444 SGGTLKEREPYTA
+444 SDGTLKEREPYTA
-457 QAATTTKDGWRFDG
+457 QAAETKKDGWRFDG
-471 WLLPQK
+471 WLLPRK

-491 VSGTFTFTA
+491 VSGIFTFTA
-500 DDGKNETLQSGGA
+500 DGGINETLESVGA

-523 RFVTASRMKENGTVS
+523 RFVTASRVKDENGKVS
-538 DNIQENTACGS
+538 ADFRENTDCGTVEIVDNRGELVADNPAAKDYFAS
-549 ITVTS
+549 ASERVTVT
-554 DGSAVE
+554 A
-560 TETTEAVT
+560 A
-568 DYYSQANEKI
+568 AN
-578 TATAEAKQGYCFI
+578 AGYEFI

-598 GKYELVSSKSTH
+598 GEKYELVSSEPTH

-630 TVTYRWASVD
+630 TVTYQWASVD
-640 AGKCPPE
+640 AGKCPQNTP
-647 ELLDK
+647 DPP
-652 NNLSRPEDGTV
+652 SPGTV
-663 IDGGTYYISKDFIKG
+663 IDGGTYYISKDFIKDK
-678 VTTIDGTVTK
+678 TTIDGTVTK

-707 DGSNGTGDDIVIRET
+707 DGSSGNDVDIVIRET
-722 ELINV
+722 ELIKV

-763 EQTENY
+763 ELTENY
-769 YRGESVTAAGKPA
+769 YRGESVTAQAEPDR
-782 HNQTMDG
+782 NQTTDEEG
-789 KDVLVTDNVTLYG
+789 NPIDVLVTGNVTLYG
-802 KWSFDGW
+802 DWSFNGW
-809 KRNDTKDTVTAGD
+809 KRSDNDSTIAAGR
-822 GFDMPGNDVTL
+822 GFNMPGKDLTL

-864 DYAALLGSSK
+864 DYAALLGSDKSGINA
-874 PGLNTPTGIPFGASI
+874 PSTGIPFGASI
-889 ELMELPDETKISD
+889 KLMELPDGTVPEG
-902 DKYFSG
+902 KYFAG
-908 WSIVDPTNAD
+908 WSRMNP
-918 LGTIE
+918 
-923 TQDPGD
+923 
-929 SVGYRY
+929 
-935 LGITEDKQEVTLYAV
+935 EDKTDVQINALPTQSPGIFVNDRDFEVGNSGEQVTLYAI
-950 YKNKGVATVDFAVND
+950 YKTYDVATVEFDAETGGSVT
-965 SNWGDVDTKSGS
+965 SRSGS
-977 FTVQNG
+977 FKVKDGDVLQEQR
-983 IVDNK
+983 VS
-988 TVFSTAAPRDGYHF
+988 STATPREGYHF
-1002 VGWYEKK
+1002 VGWYEK
-1009 SDGSLTK
+1009 DALTPVSTD
-1016 ATDGN
+1016 AT
-1021 GNVITGAALTV
+1021 LTV
-1032 TSNMMQAKLDSL
+1032 TSDMMQEKQ
-1044 TMSREENRTPVLV
+1044 ENGTPVLV
-1057 VRYVAVFARDSFT
+1057 VHYVAVFEPNTFT
-1070 VQFDGNGNNVTG
+1070 IQYNSNYPADAGAQSGEMADQTFSAANASRNLSPNQFQCKGYTFDGWTTG
-1082 AMEPQKFHDPDSEDQ
+1082 KGDFYSDGA
-1097 PTILR
+1097 
-1102 KNAFTRPGYVFT
+1102 AFTQTV
-1114 GWAEYPTREDG
+1114 ED
-1125 QGRIYADEASFAEVT
+1125 E
-1140 TYRGAQIGNGKTIT
+1140 GKVI
-1154 LYAQWK
+1154 LYAQWER
-1160 KLPDVTI
+1160 LPDVTI
-1167 FYTPEPTSL
+1167 LYTPEPTSL

-1185 AKGNDTIT
+1185 AKENDTIT

-1205 ETGEVQGATAVPGKG
+1205 ETGTARGATAVPGEG

-1229 QDTERRHPLTDS
+1229 QDTERSHPLTVSS
-1241 TTYTPGKDSSGRYQ
+1241 TTYTPEKDSGRYQ
-1255 DGSYVA
+1255 EGSYVA

-1270 HYVANATDAAG
+1270 HYDANATDAVG

-1291 QAYPLKKCAFSR
+1291 QAHPLEKCAFSR

-1308 VGWATEKEGEVKYED
+1308 VGWATKPEGGEVKYED
-1323 QKSIKLDEEFQNLT
+1323 QTNIKLDKEFPNLKD
-1337 NDNEKVY
+1337 DNEGVT
-1344 LYAVWQEQSVTLS
+1344 LYAVWEEQSVTLS

-1365 GSVSKASETVAA
+1365 GSVSSASEPVAA
-1377 VTGTAKGSTA
+1377 VKGTAKGSTA
-1387 QAKSG
+1387 QPKSG

-1406 STDLTFVPT
+1406 SKELTFVPT
-1415 RKAGTVWQGTTYYA
+1415 KGDGAVWQGTTYYA
-1429 HFSAKRSPSTPSTPA
+1429 YFSAKRSPSTPSTPA

-1494 LLKDDVRTQNLTKD
+1494 LLKDDVRMQNLTKD

-1514 PDTAWYSTAVSTL
+1514 SDTAWYAAAVSTL

-1619 RLPEKESDLLANQ
+1619 RLPEKESDLLTNQ
-1632 IAWPDNPETFWGY
+1632 IVWPDNPETFWGY
-1645 LTIQEATNSHEYERK
+1645 LAIQEATNSHEYERK

>member
-14 GLMVLVMA
+14 GLMVLAMA
-22 LGLLPTSILAAD
+22 LSLLPTSILAAD

-49 QPEFNNMNAPQWAA
+49 EPAFHDKNSPQWPA
-63 NLVPDWHTTA
+63 NNVPDWDTTA
-73 SDQKIEFGS
+73 SDQLIEFGS
-82 TRKDGTVPHIVGNPN
+82 RRNGKDAPQLTGVDKTIPDG
-97 LQDSGCQFAEL
+97 SQFAEL

-136 RMGVDQMAVII
+136 REGVDHMALII
-147 GPKQSQIDPATGER
+147 GPKQNF
-161 IDVDPAKPSENGR
+161 DPAKPSEDGR
-174 DQFMRMTYWVRQHA
+174 DQFMRMTDWVSQHA
-188 SNLNVGIPQT
+188 SGMADM

-209 KFAANGGFQNDI
+209 KFAKKGGFQNDI

-251 YGTNSSDYAAGK
+251 YGTKSSAYAAGN

-276 NQTVF
+276 AKTVF
-281 AFCSYSAA
+281 AFCSYSAT
-289 GGSTQGNLIDNIHFS
+289 GGSTCGNLIDNIHFR

-315 GGSGFIGVPTGN
+315 GGSGYIGVSTGDEDES
-327 VSEYYPIG
+327 VLYKIDDK
-335 SSMSELVVANGST
+335 MRELVVADGST
-348 IKVKAVEPENGDV
+348 IKVKAVKPKDSNV
-361 QFVGAYVTRQTQN
+361 QFVGAYVTRQTAK
-374 GLEKEFI
+374 GLEQVFIPVTDKE
-381 SAASSSWD
+381 WGEEGD
-389 KVDRTYTY
+389 TYTY
-397 VHRVEEPADI
+397 VHPVKEPADI

-423 GNLYTHG
+423 GNRYTYG
-430 DNRTNAVSFAQQAG
+430 DNGTNAVSFAQQAG
-444 SGGTLKEREPYTA
+444 SGGVLTPRGPYTA
-457 QAATTTKDGWRFDG
+457 QAAETTKDGWRFDG
-471 WLLPQK
+471 WLLPQNN
-477 NKVLPAVHTVKYDT
+477 NKVLPAVHTVSYDAE
-491 VSGTFTFTA
+491 SETFTFTA
-500 DDGKNETLQSGGA
+500 NGETTELESVGA

-523 RFVTASRMKENGTVS
+523 RFVTASRVKDENGKVS
-538 DNIQENTACGS
+538 ADFRENTDCGTVEIVGNVGES
-549 ITVTS
+549 VANNPAAKDYFASASERVTVT
-554 DGSAVE
+554 A
-560 TETTEAVT
+560 A
-568 DYYSQANEKI
+568 AN
-578 TATAEAKQGYCFI
+578 AGYEFM

-598 GKYELVSSKSTH
+598 GNKYELVSSKPTH
-610 SYTVSREGV
+610 SYNVSREGV

-630 TVTYRWASVD
+630 TVTYQWTSED
-640 AGKCPPE
+640 AGKCPPKE
-647 ELLDK
+647 QLDANK
-652 NNLSRPEDGTV
+652 ISLPEAGTV
-663 IDGGTYYISKDFIKG
+663 IDGGTYYISKDLEIGK
-678 VTTIDGTVTK
+678 TIDGTVTK
-688 DGRTV
+688 DDRTV
-693 PGKWVFTGWHDGKE
+693 PGKWVFTGWRDE
-707 DGSNGTGDDIVIRET
+707 NNDIRET
-722 ELINV
+722 ELIKV
-727 TGDRTLTGFWTFI
+727 TGDRTLTGFWTFE
-740 PEKEHTLTYQFAD
+740 PEAEHSLSYQFAD
-753 NTRWSPSGSF
+753 SGSWSPSGSF
-763 EQTENY
+763 AQTEEH
-769 YRGESVTAAGKPA
+769 YRGESVTAQAEPA
-782 HNQTMDG
+782 RNQTTDEKG
-789 KDVLVTDNVTLYG
+789 NPIDVLATGNVTLYG
-802 KWSFDGW
+802 DWSFNGW
-809 KRNDTKDTVTAGD
+809 KRSDNDSTIAAGR
-822 GFDMPGNDVTL
+822 GFNMPGKDLTL

-874 PGLNTPTGIPFGASI
+874 SGLNAPTGIPFGASI
-889 ELMELPDETKISD
+889 ELMELPDGTKIPN
-902 DKYFSG
+902 DKYFAG

-923 TQDPGD
+923 TQAPGD
-929 SVGYRY
+929 SVGYRK
-935 LGITEDKQEVTLYAV
+935 LGITKDKRKVTLYAV
-950 YKNKGVATVDFAVND
+950 YKNKDMATVDFAVND
-965 SNWGDVDTKSGS
+965 SNWGDVNPKSGS
-977 FTVQNG
+977 FMVQNG
-983 IVDNK
+983 KVDEG
-988 TVFSTAAPRDGYHF
+988 TVSSTAAPRDGYHF
-1002 VGWYEKK
+1002 VGWYEE
-1009 SDGSLTK
+1009 SDDGKLEPVNGS
-1016 ATDGN
+1016 AIN
-1021 GNVITGAALTV
+1021 GTTLTV
-1032 TSNMMQAKLDSL
+1032 TAAMMQAKLKPL
-1044 TMSREENRTPVLV
+1044 AESRGENRTPVLE
-1057 VRYVAVFARDSFT
+1057 VRYIAVFARDSFT
-1070 VQFDGNGNNVTG
+1070 VKFDGNGDDKEAT
-1082 AMEPQKFHDPDSEDQ
+1082 MKPQTFPAPDSEEQ
-1097 PTILR
+1097 LTTLR
-1102 KNAFTRPGYVFT
+1102 KNEFKRPGYVFT
-1114 GWAEYPTREDG
+1114 GWAEYPTRGEG
-1125 QGRIYADEASFAEVT
+1125 QEERIYADEAPFAEVT
-1140 TYRGAQIGNGKTIT
+1140 IYRGDKIEDGGTII
-1154 LYAQWK
+1154 LYAQWE

-1176 GTVKLNGTA
+1176 GTVKLNPTESNELDPQDGL
-1185 AKGNDTIT
+1185 
-1193 VQEGTVYEQLNP
+1193 VPESLNP
-1205 ETGEVQGATAVPGKG
+1205 ETGTARGATAVPGEG

-1229 QDTERRHPLTDS
+1229 QDTERSNLLTGS
-1241 TTYTPGKDSSGRYQ
+1241 TAYTPEKDLSGRYR

-1270 HYVANATDAAG
+1270 RYDANATDAVG
-1281 TMEDQTFPHG
+1281 TMKDQTFPHG
-1291 QAYPLKKCAFSR
+1291 EAYPLKECAFSR

-1308 VGWATEKEGEVKYED
+1308 VGWATKPEGGEVKYED
-1323 QKSIKLDEEFQNLT
+1323 QTNIKLDEEFPNLKDD
-1337 NDNEKVY
+1337 NDEAT
-1344 LYAVWQEQSVTLS
+1344 LYAVWREQRVTFS
-1357 YEPNDAEL
+1357 YESNDTEL
-1365 GSVSKASETVAA
+1365 GTVTVESEPVDA
-1377 VTGTAKGSTA
+1377 VTGTAHGSTA

-1392 ARFDGWYSADGTLL
+1392 AKFDGWYSADSTLL
-1406 STDLTFVPT
+1406 STELTFVPK
-1415 RKAGTVWQGTTYYA
+1415 KADGAVWQGTTYYA
-1429 HFSAKRSPSTPSTPA
+1429 RFSARRRPSTPSTPA
-1444 KPDETKP
+1444 KPDDTKI

-1494 LLKDDVRTQNLTKD
+1494 LLKDDVRMQNLTKD

-1514 PDTAWYSTAVSTL
+1514 SDTAWYAAAVSTL

-1632 IAWPDNPETFWGY
+1632 IVWPDNPETFWGY
-1645 LTIQEATNSHEYERK
+1645 LAMQEATNSHEYERK

>member
-1 MDIKGDWKKRAVC
+1 MDIKGDWKKRAVS

-22 LGLLPTSILAAD
+22 LSLLPTSILAAD

-49 QPEFNNMNAPQWAA
+49 EPAFHDKNSPQWPA
-63 NLVPDWHTTA
+63 NNVPDWDTTA
-73 SDQKIEFGS
+73 SDKLIEFGS
-82 TRKDGTVPHIVGNPN
+82 RRNGKNAPQLTGVDKTIPDG
-97 LQDSGCQFAEL
+97 SQFAEL

-116 YQYATTVG
+116 YQYAETVG

-136 RMGVDQMAVII
+136 RDGVDQMAVII
-147 GPKQSQIDPATGER
+147 GPKQDDDP
-161 IDVDPAKPSENGR
+161 DKPSADGK
-174 DQFMRMTYWVRQHA
+174 DQFMRMTDWVRQHA
-188 SNLNVGIPQT
+188 SEMGVTVYNNT

-209 KFAANGGFQNDI
+209 KFAKKGGFQNDI

-240 IIGTS
+240 IIGT
-245 NTAWGN
+245 NNNAWGN
-251 YGTNSSDYAAGK
+251 YGTKSSDYAEGN

-276 NQTVF
+276 SKTVF

-289 GGSTQGNLIDNIHFS
+289 GGSTCGNLIDNIHFS

-315 GGSGFIGVPTGN
+315 GGSGYIGVPTGN
-327 VSEYYPIG
+327 ESVLYKIDDK
-335 SSMSELVVANGST
+335 MRELVVANGST
-348 IKVKAVEPENGDV
+348 IKVKAVKPKDSNV
-361 QFVGAYVTRQTQN
+361 QFVGAYVTRQTAK
-374 GLEKEFI
+374 GLEQVFI
-381 SAASSSWD
+381 PVADEGWREEGD
-389 KVDRTYTY
+389 TYTY
-397 VHRVEEPADI
+397 EHRVEEPADI

-416 VIYEANG
+416 VIYEAKG
-423 GNLYTHG
+423 GDRYIYG
-430 DNRTNAVSFAQQAG
+430 DNGTNAVSFAPQVSGDG
-444 SGGTLKEREPYTA
+444 STTARGPYESK
-457 QAATTTKDGWRFDG
+457 AATTAKDGWKFDG
-471 WLLPQK
+471 WLLPRK
-477 NKVLPAVHTVKYDT
+477 EKVLPAVHTVSYDT
-491 VSGTFTFTA
+491 ASETFTFTA
-500 DDGKNETLQSGGA
+500 ADGTNETLQSGGA

-523 RFVTASRMKENGTVS
+523 RFVTASRVKDENGTVS
-538 DNIQENTACGS
+538 DDIQENTACGS

-554 DGSAVE
+554 DGAAVK

-578 TATAEAKQGYCFI
+578 TATATAKNGYRFV
-591 GWYQQVD
+591 GWYQQLD
-598 GKYELVSSKSTH
+598 GDTYQFISNQET
-610 SYTVSREGV
+610 YTYTAKAEGV
-619 QTIYAR
+619 QTVYAR

-630 TVTYRWASVD
+630 TVTYQWASVD
-640 AGKCPPE
+640 AGKCPPNKPK
-647 ELLDK
+647 LP
-652 NNLSRPEDGTV
+652 SPGTV
-663 IDGGTYYISKDFIKG
+663 IDGGTYYISKDFIKDK
-678 VTTIDGTVTK
+678 TTIDGTVTK

-693 PGKWVFTGWHDGKE
+693 PGKWVFAGWHDGE
-707 DGSNGTGDDIVIRET
+707 DVGSSGNDGDIVIRVT

-727 TGDRTLTGFWTFI
+727 TGDRTLTGFWTFE
-740 PEKEHTLTYQFAD
+740 PEAEHSLSYQFAD
-753 NTRWSPSGSF
+753 SGSWSPSGSF
-763 EQTENY
+763 AHTEEH
-769 YRGESVTAAGKPA
+769 YRGESVTAQAEPA
-782 HNQTMDG
+782 RNQTTDEEG
-789 KDVLVTDNVTLYG
+789 NPIDVLVTGNVTLYG
-802 KWSFDGW
+802 DWSFKGW
-809 KRNDTKDTVTAGD
+809 QRSDNEGDNKGIVAAGD
-822 GFDMPGNDVTL
+822 KFNMPGKDLTL

-844 TVVYDTGDGKPISDP
+844 TVVYDTGDGMPISDP

-874 PGLNTPTGIPFGASI
+874 SGLNAPTGIPFGASI
-889 ELMELPDETKISD
+889 KLMELPDGTEIPD
-902 DKYFSG
+902 DKYFAG
-908 WSIVDPTNAD
+908 WSLVKPENN
-918 LGTIE
+918 LSTIE
-923 TQDPGD
+923 TQAPGD
-929 SVGYRY
+929 SVGYRK
-935 LGITEDKQEVTLYAV
+935 LGITENGQEVKLYAV
-950 YKNKGVATVDFAVND
+950 YKNKDVATVDFAVND
-965 SNWGDVDTKSGS
+965 SNWGDVDPKSGS

-988 TVFSTAAPRDGYHF
+988 TVFSEATPREGYHF

-1009 SDGSLTK
+1009 SDGGLTEVK
-1016 ATDGN
+1016 DEN
-1021 GNVITGAALTV
+1021 GNWITDAKLTV
-1032 TSNMMQAKLDSL
+1032 TSDMMQEKLNSL
-1044 TMSREENRTPVLV
+1044 TEKLV
-1057 VRYVAVFARDSFT
+1057 VHYVAVFARDSFT
-1070 VQFDGNGNNVTG
+1070 VEFDPNVALDAEGKSDVTG
-1082 AMEPQKFHDPDSEDQ
+1082 EMPPQKFHDPKSKNQ
-1097 PTILR
+1097 PTMLR
-1102 KNAFTRPGYVFT
+1102 KNAFTRPGYEFT
-1114 GWAEYPTREDG
+1114 GWAEYPNRG
-1125 QGRIYADEASFAEVT
+1125 KGRFYADEASFAEVT
-1140 TYRGAQIGNGKTIT
+1140 IYQGNKIVDGGTIT
-1154 LYAQWK
+1154 LYAQWER
-1160 KLPDVTI
+1160 LADVTI

-1176 GTVKLNGTA
+1176 GTVELNPTESNELDPQDGM
-1185 AKGNDTIT
+1185 
-1193 VQEGTVYEQLNP
+1193 VSESLNP
-1205 ETGEVQGATAVPGKG
+1205 ETGTARGATAVPGEG

-1229 QDTERRHPLTDS
+1229 QDTERENSLTDGK
-1241 TTYTPGKDSSGRYQ
+1241 TYTPEKDLSGRYR

-1270 HYVANATDAAG
+1270 RYDANGGTG

-1291 QAYPLKKCAFSR
+1291 QAHPLEKCAFSR
-1303 EGYRF
+1303 EGYSF
-1308 VGWATEKEGEVKYED
+1308 VGWATEQKGKVEYED
-1323 QKSIKLDEEFQNLT
+1323 QTNIKLDKEFPNLKDD
-1337 NDNEKVY
+1337 NDEAT
-1344 LYAVWQEQSVTLS
+1344 LYAVWREQSVTLS

-1365 GSVSKASETVAA
+1365 GSVSSASETVDA

-1387 QAKSG
+1387 QPKSG
-1392 ARFDGWYSADGTLL
+1392 ARFDGWYSADGALL
-1406 STDLTFVPT
+1406 SKELTFVPT
-1415 RKAGTVWQGTTYYA
+1415 KKDGAVWQGTTYYA

-1494 LLKDDVRTQNLTKD
+1494 LLKDDVRMQNLTKD

-1514 PDTAWYSTAVSTL
+1514 SDTAWYAAAVSTL

-1645 LTIQEATNSHEYERK
+1645 LAIQEATNSHEYERK

>member
-14 GLMVLVMA
+14 GLMVLAMA
-22 LGLLPTSILAAD
+22 LSLLPTSILAAD

-49 QPEFNNMNAPQWAA
+49 QPAFVSKDSPQWPA
-63 NLVPDWHTTA
+63 NNVPGWDTTA
-73 SDQKIEFGS
+73 SDKLIEFGS
-82 TRKDGTVPHIVGNPN
+82 TRKNGRVPHIWGKP
-97 LQDSGCQFAEL
+97 DIPDGDQFAEL

-136 RMGVDQMAVII
+136 RSGIDQMALII
-147 GPKQSQIDPATGER
+147 GPKQ
-161 IDVDPAKPSENGR
+161 DVDPAKPSKTGK
-174 DQFMRMTYWVRQHA
+174 DQFMRMTDWVRQHA
-188 SNLNVGIPQT
+188 SNLKVDIQQT

-209 KFAANGGFQNDI
+209 KFAANGEFQNDI

-240 IIGTS
+240 FIGTS

-251 YGTNSSDYAAGK
+251 YGTKSSAYAAGK

-276 NQTVF
+276 TETVF

-289 GGSTQGNLIDNIHFS
+289 GGNTCGNLIDNIHFS

-315 GGSGFIGVPTGN
+315 EGSGFIGVPTGDKG
-327 VSEYYPIG
+327 SKYYEIG
-335 SSMSELVVANGST
+335 SSMRELVVANGSSIT
-348 IKVKAVEPENGDV
+348 VKAVEPESGDV
-361 QFVGAYVTRQTQN
+361 QFVGAYVTRQTAK
-374 GLEKEFI
+374 GLEQVFIPVTDKEK
-381 SAASSSWD
+381 WGEED
-389 KVDRTYTY
+389 GTYTY

-416 VIYEANG
+416 VIYEAKG
-423 GNLYTHG
+423 GDRYIYG
-430 DNRTNAVSFAQQAG
+430 DNGTNAVSFAQQAG
-444 SGGTLKEREPYTA
+444 SDGTLKEREPYTA
-457 QAATTTKDGWRFDG
+457 QAAETTKDGWRFDG
-471 WLLPQK
+471 WLLPRK
-477 NKVLPAVHTVKYDT
+477 TKVLPAVHTVKYDT
-491 VSGTFTFTA
+491 ASETFTFTA
-500 DDGKNETLQSGGA
+500 ADGTNEKLHSGGA

-523 RFVTASRMKENGTVS
+523 RFVTASRVKENGKVS
-538 DNIQENTACGS
+538 ADFRENTDCG
-549 ITVTS
+549 TVDIVDHVGES
-554 DGSAVE
+554 VANNPAAKDYFASASE
-560 TETTEAVT
+560 RVT
-568 DYYSQANEKI
+568 V
-578 TATAEAKQGYCFI
+578 TATANAGYEFI

-598 GKYELVSSKSTH
+598 GEKYELVSSKPTH
-610 SYTVSREGV
+610 SYNVSREGV

-647 ELLDK
+647 EQRNA
-652 NNLSRPEDGTV
+652 NNISLPEAGTV
-663 IDGGTYYISKDFIKG
+663 IAGGTYYISKDLEIGK
-678 VTTIDGTVTK
+678 TIDGTVTK
-688 DGRTV
+688 GDRTV

-707 DGSNGTGDDIVIRET
+707 DGSSGTGSDIVIQET

-727 TGDRTLTGFWTFI
+727 TGNRTLTGFWTFE
-740 PEKEHTLTYQFAD
+740 PEAEHSLSYQFAD
-753 NTRWSPSGSF
+753 SGSWSPSGSF
-763 EQTENY
+763 AHTEEH
-769 YRGESVTAAGKPA
+769 YRGESVTAKAEPDR
-782 HNQTMDG
+782 NQTTDG
-789 KDVLVTDNVTLYG
+789 EDVLATDNVTLYG
-802 KWSFDGW
+802 DWSFKGW
-809 KRNDTKDTVTAGD
+809 QRSDNDSTIAAGR
-822 GFDMPGNDVTL
+822 GFDMPGNNLTL

-844 TVVYDTGDGKPISDP
+844 TVVYDTGDGKPIRDP

-874 PGLNTPTGIPFGASI
+874 SGLNAPSTGIPFGASI
-889 ELMELPDETKISD
+889 ELMGLPAGTEIPD
-902 DKYFSG
+902 DKYFAG
-908 WSIVDPTNAD
+908 WSLVKPENN
-918 LGTIE
+918 LSTIE
-923 TQDPGD
+923 TQAPGD
-929 SVGYRY
+929 SVGYRK
-935 LGITEDKQEVTLYAV
+935 LGITANKQVVTLYAV
-950 YKNKGVATVDFAVND
+950 YKNKDVATVDFAVND
-965 SNWGDVDTKSGS
+965 SNWGNVDTKSGS

-988 TVFSTAAPRDGYHF
+988 TVFSEATPREGYHF
-1002 VGWYEKK
+1002 VGWYEK
-1009 SDGSLTK
+1009 GALTPVSTNAK
-1016 ATDGN
+1016 
-1021 GNVITGAALTV
+1021 LTV
-1032 TSNMMQAKLDSL
+1032 TSDMMQEKLPL
-1044 TMSREENRTPVLV
+1044 TGSGEENGTPPVLV
-1057 VRYVAVFARDSFT
+1057 VHYVAVFARDSFT
-1070 VQFDGNGNNVTG
+1070 VKFDGNGDDKEAT
-1082 AMEPQKFHDPDSEDQ
+1082 MKPQTFPAPDSEEQ
-1097 PTILR
+1097 LTTLR
-1102 KNAFTRPGYVFT
+1102 KNEFKRPGYVFT
-1114 GWAEYPTREDG
+1114 GWAEYPTREVG
-1125 QGRIYADEASFAEVT
+1125 QEERIYADEAPFAEVT
-1140 TYRGAQIGNGKTIT
+1140 IYQGNKIVDGGTIT

-1176 GTVKLNGTA
+1176 GTVELNPTESNELDPQDGM
-1185 AKGNDTIT
+1185 
-1193 VQEGTVYEQLNP
+1193 VSESLNP
-1205 ETGEVQGATAVPGKG
+1205 ETGTARGATAVPGEG

-1229 QDTERRHPLTDS
+1229 KDTERENSLTDS
-1241 TTYTPGKDSSGRYQ
+1241 MTYTPEKNSSSKRYQ

-1270 HYVANATDAAG
+1270 HYDANAADAAG

-1291 QAYPLKKCAFSR
+1291 QAYPLKECAFSR

-1308 VGWATEKEGEVKYED
+1308 VGWATGPAGEVKYED
-1323 QKSIKLDEEFQNLT
+1323 QKNIKLDEEFPNLKD
-1337 NDNEKVY
+1337 DNEGAT
-1344 LYAVWQEQSVTLS
+1344 LYAVWEEQSVTLS

-1365 GSVSKASETVAA
+1365 GSVSSASETVDA

-1406 STDLTFVPT
+1406 SKELTFVPT
-1415 RKAGTVWQGTTYYA
+1415 KGDGAVWQGTTYYA
-1429 HFSAKRSPSTPSTPA
+1429 YFSAKRSPSTPSTPA

-1494 LLKDDVRTQNLTKD
+1494 LLKDDVRMQNLTKD

-1514 PDTAWYSTAVSTL
+1514 SDTAWYAAAVSTL

-1632 IAWPDNPETFWGY
+1632 IVWPDNPETFWGY
-1645 LTIQEATNSHEYERK
+1645 LAIQEATNSHEYERK

>member
-49 QPEFNNMNAPQWAA
+49 QPAFDDKSSPQW
-63 NLVPDWHTTA
+63 VPESTFDWKTTA
-73 SDQKIEFGS
+73 SDHFIEFGS
-82 TRKDGTVPHIVGNPN
+82 TRKNGRVPHIVGEPN

-136 RMGVDQMAVII
+136 RSGIDRMALII
-147 GPKQSQIDPATGER
+147 GPKQ
-161 IDVDPAKPSENGR
+161 DVDPAKPSKNGK
-174 DQFMRMTYWVRQHA
+174 DQFMRMTDWVRLHA
-188 SNLNVGIPQT
+188 SGMGVTVSDT

-240 IIGTS
+240 IIGT
-245 NTAWGN
+245 NNNAWGN

-276 NQTVF
+276 RETVF

-289 GGSTQGNLIDNIHFS
+289 GGNTQGNLIDNIHFS

-315 GGSGFIGVPTGN
+315 GGSGFIIVPTGDKG
-327 VSEYYPIG
+327 SEYYEIG
-335 SSMSELVVANGST
+335 SSMRELVVANGST
-348 IKVKAVEPENGDV
+348 IKVKAVEPEKGDV

-381 SAASSSWD
+381 PAEEWMRDGSS
-389 KVDRTYTY
+389 TYTY
-397 VHRVEEPADI
+397 VHPVEEPADI

-423 GNLYTHG
+423 GDLYTHG
-430 DNRTNAVSFAQQAG
+430 DNRTNAVSFAQQPG
-444 SGGTLKEREPYTA
+444 SDGTLKEREPYTA
-457 QAATTTKDGWRFDG
+457 QAAETKKDGWRFDG

-477 NKVLPAVHTVKYDT
+477 NKVLPADHTVSYNT
-491 VSGTFTFTA
+491 ASETFTFTA
-500 DDGKNETLQSGGA
+500 NGETTELHSGGA

-523 RFVTASRMKENGTVS
+523 RFVTASRVKDENGKVS
-538 DNIQENTACGS
+538 DGFQENTDCG
-549 ITVTS
+549 TVAIVGNEGEPVANNPAAK
-554 DGSAVE
+554 DYFASASE
-560 TETTEAVT
+560 RVT
-568 DYYSQANEKI
+568 VRA
-578 TATAEAKQGYCFI
+578 AAKAGYEFI

-598 GKYELVSSKSTH
+598 GNKYELVSSKPTH

-630 TVTYRWASVD
+630 TVTYQWTETPNE
-640 AGKCPPE
+640 CPTKE
-647 ELLDK
+647 ELKAAEKTLPADATVM
-652 NNLSRPEDGTV
+652 DGDNYPISTDYKANETS
-663 IDGGTYYISKDFIKG
+663 IPGTKQENG
-678 VTTIDGTVTK
+678 VTVY
-688 DGRTV
+688 
-693 PGKWVFTGWHDGKE
+693 GKWTFSGWRDE
-707 DGSNGTGDDIVIRET
+707 NGDIREKN
-722 ELINV
+722 LADV
-727 TGDRTLTGFWTFI
+727 RKDRTLTGYWTFM
-740 PEKEHTLTYQFAD
+740 PNTRFTLTYQVAENGSWTPSNLSAPAD
-753 NTRWSPSGSF
+753 EKEYFR
-763 EQTENY
+763 TEPVIAANAPTY
-769 YRGESVTAAGKPA
+769 TQGELYVDQ
-782 HNQTMDG
+782 N
-789 KDVLVTDNVTLYG
+789 LTLKG
-802 KWSFDGW
+802 TWTFGGW
-809 KRNDTKDTVTAGD
+809 KRSDNDRKIAVGND
-822 GFDMPGNDVTL
+822 FYMPGNNLTL

-844 TVVYDTGDGKPISDP
+844 TVVYDLGNGTHVDDP
-859 KYASY
+859 DNENYNY
-864 DYAALLGSSK
+864 TALLGSSK
-874 PGLNTPTGIPFGASI
+874 PGLNAPSTGIPFGASI
-889 ELMELPDETKISD
+889 KLRDFNGTAPEGT
-902 DKYFSG
+902 YFAG
-908 WSIVDPTNAD
+908 WSIVNPATVGDVN
-918 LGTIE
+918 TIQ

-929 SVGYRY
+929 SVGYRK
-935 LGITEDKQEVTLYAV
+935 LGITENGQEVKLYAV
-950 YKNKGVATVDFAVND
+950 YKNKDVATVDFAVND

-977 FTVQNG
+977 FTVRG
-983 IVDNK
+983 SAVDGK
-988 TVFSTAAPRDGYHF
+988 TVSSTATPRDGYHF

-1009 SDGSLTK
+1009 SDGSLTEAK
-1016 ATDGN
+1016 DEN
-1021 GNVITGAALTV
+1021 GNSIIDAKLTV
-1032 TSNMMQAKLDSL
+1032 TTAMMQAKLPL
-1044 TMSREENRTPVLV
+1044 TGSREENGTPVLE
-1057 VRYVAVFARDSFT
+1057 VRYVAVFEPNTFT
-1070 VQFDGNGNNVTG
+1070 IQYNSNYPADAGAQSGEMAEQTFSAANASRNLSPNQFQCKGYTFDGWTTQSNGSGDFYSDG
-1082 AMEPQKFHDPDSEDQ
+1082 A
-1097 PTILR
+1097 
-1102 KNAFTRPGYVFT
+1102 AFTQTV
-1114 GWAEYPTREDG
+1114 E
-1125 QGRIYADEASFAEVT
+1125 
-1140 TYRGAQIGNGKTIT
+1140 NKGKVT
-1154 LYAQWK
+1154 LYAKWER
-1160 KLPDVTI
+1160 LPDVTI
-1167 FYTPEPTSL
+1167 TYTAFPDSL
-1176 GTVKLNGTA
+1176 GSVALNSKREA
-1185 AKGNDTIT
+1185 T
-1193 VQEGTVYEQLNP
+1193 VQNDLAVQSKIIYEKVNP
-1205 ETGEVQGATAVPGKG
+1205 ETGKIVGATATVNHG
-1220 SVFVGWYDA
+1220 SVFEGWYND
-1229 QDTERRHPLTDS
+1229 LTKEKVCGS
-1241 TTYTPGKDSSGRYQ
+1241 KTFVPQQQNGRYVSA
-1255 DGSYVA
+1255 SYVA
-1261 LFRLKQYVL
+1261 RFRPYRYTL
-1270 HYVANATDAAG
+1270 HYDANGG
-1281 TMEDQTFPHG
+1281 TGKMDNQIFQHG
-1291 QAYPLKKCAFSR
+1291 QILPLNDCTYSR
-1303 EGYRF
+1303 EGYDF
-1308 VGWATEKEGEVKYED
+1308 MGWSTSKNNVKKFDNKAEVGFSSLLQTSDEPQDNAEAT
-1323 QKSIKLDEEFQNLT
+1323 
-1337 NDNEKVY
+1337 
-1344 LYAVWQEQSVTLS
+1344 LYAVWQERDVTLNYAS
-1357 YEPNDAEL
+1357 SDESL
-1365 GSVSKASETVAA
+1365 GTVTAGSETIGAA
-1377 VTGTAKGSTA
+1377 TGKPTGSTA

-1406 STDLTFVPT
+1406 SPELTFVPT
-1415 RKAGTVWQGTTYYA
+1415 KEAAVWQGTTYYA

>member
-14 GLMVLVMA
+14 GLMVLAMA
-22 LGLLPTSILAAD
+22 LSLLPTSILAAD

-49 QPEFNNMNAPQWAA
+49 QPVFDDKPSPQWPA
-63 NLVPDWHTTA
+63 NQVPDWHTTA
-73 SDQKIEFGS
+73 SDHLIEFGS
-82 TRKDGTVPHIVGNPN
+82 SRNGNDAPQLTGYDKTIPDGH
-97 LQDSGCQFAEL
+97 QFAEL

-136 RMGVDQMAVII
+136 REGDDHMALII
-147 GPKQSQIDPATGER
+147 GPKQDE
-161 IDVDPAKPSENGR
+161 KPDKPNKAGK
-174 DQFMRMTYWVRQHA
+174 DQFMRMTDWVKSHA
-188 SNLNVGIPQT
+188 EKLGVNIPVT

-251 YGTNSSDYAAGK
+251 YGTKSSAYAAGN

-276 NQTVF
+276 TKTVF

-289 GGSTQGNLIDNIHFS
+289 TSNKTLGNLIDNIHFS

-335 SSMSELVVANGST
+335 SSMSKRVVANGST

-374 GLEKEFI
+374 GLKKEFI
-381 SAASSSWD
+381 PATSPSWD
-389 KVDRTYTY
+389 IVDRTYTY
-397 VHRVEEPADI
+397 EHPVEEPADI

-423 GNLYTHG
+423 GDQYTYG
-430 DNRTNAVSFAQQAG
+430 DKGTNAVSFAPQVSDDG
-444 SGGTLKEREPYTA
+444 STTARGPYKSK
-457 QAATTTKDGWRFDG
+457 AAETTKDGWRFDG
-471 WLLPQK
+471 WLLARSETL
-477 NKVLPAVHTVKYDT
+477 LPAEHTVTYDKAT
-491 VSGTFTFTA
+491 DTLTFTDNGSERGSA
-500 DDGKNETLQSGGA
+500 EGGA

-523 RFVTASRMKENGTVS
+523 RFVTASRVKDENGKVS
-538 DNIQENTACGS
+538 ADFRENTDCGTVEIVDNRGELVADNPAAKDYFAS
-549 ITVTS
+549 ASERVTVT
-554 DGSAVE
+554 A
-560 TETTEAVT
+560 A
-568 DYYSQANEKI
+568 AN
-578 TATAEAKQGYCFI
+578 AGYEFI

-598 GKYELVSSKSTH
+598 GEYDLVSSKPTH
-610 SYTVSREGV
+610 SYNVSREGV

-630 TVTYRWASVD
+630 TVKYRWASVD

-647 ELLDK
+647 EQLNANK
-652 NNLSRPEDGTV
+652 ISRPKDGTV
-663 IDGGTYYISKDFIKG
+663 IDGGTYYISKDLKIGK
-678 VTTIDGTVTK
+678 TIDGTVKK

-693 PGKWVFTGWHDGKE
+693 PGKWVFTGWHDGEE
-707 DGSNGTGDDIVIRET
+707 DGSSGNDVDIVIRET

-727 TGDRTLTGFWTFI
+727 TGDRVLTGFWTFE
-740 PEKEHTLTYQFAD
+740 PEAEHSLSYQFAD
-753 NTRWSPSGSF
+753 NNRWSPSGTLGAGAVGGSYF
-763 EQTENY
+763 RNE
-769 YRGESVTAAGKPA
+769 RITAANVPDHKNGELTA
-782 HNQTMDG
+782 ANG
-789 KDVLVTDNVTLYG
+789 VTLYG
-802 KWSFDGW
+802 AWSFEGW
-809 KRNDTKDTVTAGD
+809 KRSDTKDKDIVAAG
-822 GFDMPGNDVTL
+822 GEFNMPGNDLTL

-844 TVVYDTGDGKPISDP
+844 TVVYDLGNGTTIADLNNENYNYSE
-859 KYASY
+859 
-864 DYAALLGSSK
+864 LLGSDKS
-874 PGLNTPTGIPFGASI
+874 GLNAPSTGIGIPFGASI
-889 ELMELPDETKISD
+889 ELMELPDGTEIPD
-902 DKYFSG
+902 DKYFAG

-929 SVGYRY
+929 SVGYRK
-935 LGITEDKQEVTLYAV
+935 LGITANKQVVTLYAV
-950 YKNKGVATVDFAVND
+950 YKNKDVATVDFAVND

-977 FTVQNG
+977 FMVQNG

-1009 SDGSLTK
+1009 SDGSLTEAK
-1016 ATDGN
+1016 DETGKLITSAT
-1021 GNVITGAALTV
+1021 LTV
-1032 TSNMMQAKLDSL
+1032 TTAMMQAKLPL
-1044 TMSREENRTPVLV
+1044 TGSREENGTPVLV
-1057 VRYVAVFARDSFT
+1057 VRYVAVFEPNTFT
-1070 VQFDGNGNNVTG
+1070 IHYEPNYPIIDAGAQSGEMADQTFSAATTSRNLSPNQFQCKGYTFDGWITG
-1082 AMEPQKFHDPDSEDQ
+1082 KGDFYSDGA
-1097 PTILR
+1097 
-1102 KNAFTRPGYVFT
+1102 AFTQTV
-1114 GWAEYPTREDG
+1114 ENE
-1125 QGRIYADEASFAEVT
+1125 
-1140 TYRGAQIGNGKTIT
+1140 GKVT

-1176 GTVKLNGTA
+1176 GTVELNPTESNELDPQDGM
-1185 AKGNDTIT
+1185 
-1193 VQEGTVYEQLNP
+1193 VSESLNP
-1205 ETGEVQGATAVPGKG
+1205 ETGTARGATAVPGKG

-1229 QDTERRHPLTDS
+1229 QDTERSNLLTGS
-1241 TTYTPGKDSSGRYQ
+1241 TAYTPEKDLSGRYR

-1270 HYVANATDAAG
+1270 RYDANATDAAG

-1291 QAYPLKKCAFSR
+1291 QAHPLEKCAFSR

-1308 VGWATEKEGEVKYED
+1308 VGWATESTGKVKYED
-1323 QKSIKLDEEFQNLT
+1323 QESIKLEEEFPNLKD
-1337 NDNEKVY
+1337 DNEEVT
-1344 LYAVWQEQSVTLS
+1344 LYAVWQEQRVTLS

-1365 GSVSKASETVAA
+1365 GSVSSALETVAA
-1377 VTGTAKGSTA
+1377 VKGKAKGSTA

-1392 ARFDGWYSADGTLL
+1392 ARFDGWYSTDGTLL

-1415 RKAGTVWQGTTYYA
+1415 KADGAVWQGTTYYA
-1429 HFSAKRSPSTPSTPA
+1429 RFSAQRRPSTPSTPA

-1451 TLAPIPEMLNGEDHY
+1451 MLAPIPEMLNGEDHY

-1471 YEDGTVRPNGSISRA
+1471 YKDGTVRPNGSISRA

-1494 LLKDDVRTQNLTKD
+1494 LLKDDVRMQNLTKD

-1514 PDTAWYSTAVSTL
+1514 SDTAWYAAAVSTL

-1553 AMIARFDETAKSAD
+1553 AMIARFDETAESAD

-1632 IAWPDNPETFWGY
+1632 IVWPDNPETFWGY
-1645 LTIQEATNSHEYERK
+1645 LAIQEATNSHEYERK

>member
-14 GLMVLVMA
+14 GLMVLAMA
-22 LGLLPTSILAAD
+22 LSLLPTSILAAD

-49 QPEFNNMNAPQWAA
+49 QPVFDDKPSPQWPA
-63 NLVPDWHTTA
+63 NQVPDWHTTA
-73 SDQKIEFGS
+73 SDHLIEFGS
-82 TRKDGTVPHIVGNPN
+82 SRNGNDAPQLTGYDKTIPDGH
-97 LQDSGCQFAEL
+97 QFAEL

-136 RMGVDQMAVII
+136 REGVDRMAVII
-147 GPKQSQIDPATGER
+147 GPKQN
-161 IDVDPAKPSENGR
+161 VDPAKPSKDGKDGR
-174 DQFMRMTYWVRQHA
+174 DQFMRMTDWVKSHA
-188 SNLNVGIPQT
+188 EKLGVNIPVT

-251 YGTNSSDYAAGK
+251 YGTKSSAYAAGN

-276 NQTVF
+276 TKTVF

-289 GGSTQGNLIDNIHFS
+289 TSNKTLGNLIDNIHFS

-315 GGSGFIGVPTGN
+315 GGSGYIGVPTGN
-327 VSEYYPIG
+327 ESVLYKIDDK
-335 SSMSELVVANGST
+335 MRELVVANGST
-348 IKVKAVEPENGDV
+348 IKVKAVKPKDSNV
-361 QFVGAYVTRQTQN
+361 QFVGAYVTRQTAK
-374 GLEKEFI
+374 GLEQVFI
-381 SAASSSWD
+381 PVAD
-389 KVDRTYTY
+389 KGWREEGDTYTY
-397 VHRVEEPADI
+397 EHRVEEPADI

-416 VIYEANG
+416 VIYEAKG
-423 GNLYTHG
+423 GDRYIYG
-430 DNRTNAVSFAQQAG
+430 DNGTNAVSFAPQVSGDG
-444 SGGTLKEREPYTA
+444 STTARGPYESK
-457 QAATTTKDGWRFDG
+457 AATTAKDGWKFDG
-471 WLLPQK
+471 WLLPRK
-477 NKVLPAVHTVKYDT
+477 NKVLPAVHTVSYDAERE
-491 VSGTFTFTA
+491 TFTFA
-500 DDGKNETLQSGGA
+500 ANGETTELESGGA

-523 RFVTASRMKENGTVS
+523 RFVTASRVKDKDGMVS
-538 DNIQENTACGS
+538 ADIQENTACGS

-554 DGSAVE
+554 DGAAVK

-578 TATAEAKQGYCFI
+578 TATATAKNGYRFV
-591 GWYQQVD
+591 GWYQQLD
-598 GKYELVSSKSTH
+598 GDTYQFISNQAT
-610 SYTVSREGV
+610 YTYTAKAEGV

-630 TVTYRWASVD
+630 TVTYRWTTEE
-640 AGKCPPE
+640 GKCPPE
-647 ELLDK
+647 ELLNK
-652 NNLSRPEDGTV
+652 NGISLPETGTV
-663 IDGGTYYISKDFIKG
+663 VDGGTYYISKDLEINK
-678 VTTIDGTVTK
+678 TIDGTGTI
-688 DGRTV
+688 DDRTV
-693 PGKWVFTGWHDGKE
+693 PGKWVFTGWRSGE
-707 DGSNGTGDDIVIRET
+707 SGDSDIRET
-722 ELINV
+722 ELIKV
-727 TGDRTLTGFWTFI
+727 KGDRVLTGFWTFE
-740 PEKEHTLTYQFAD
+740 PEAEYSLSYQFAD
-753 NTRWSPSGSF
+753 SGSWSPSGSF
-763 EQTENY
+763 AHTEEH
-769 YRGESVTAAGKPA
+769 YRGESVTAKAEPD
-782 HNQTMDG
+782 HNQTTDEKG
-789 KDVLVTDNVTLYG
+789 NPIDVLVTGNNVVLYG

-809 KRNDTKDTVTAGD
+809 KRSDNEGDNEGIVAAGN
-822 GFDMPGNDVTL
+822 GFNMPGNDLTL

-864 DYAALLGSSK
+864 DYAALLGSDKSGINA
-874 PGLNTPTGIPFGASI
+874 PSTGIPFGASI
-889 ELMELPDETKISD
+889 KLMELPDGTEIPD
-902 DKYFSG
+902 DKYFAG
-908 WSIVDPTNAD
+908 WRLVDPANAD
-918 LGTIE
+918 LSTVE
-923 TQDPGD
+923 TQAPGD
-929 SVGYRY
+929 SVGYRK
-935 LGITEDKQEVTLYAV
+935 LGVTENGQKVTLRAV
-950 YKNKGVATVDFAVND
+950 YKNKDVATVDFAVND
-965 SNWGDVDTKSGS
+965 SNWGDVNPKSGS
-977 FTVQNG
+977 FMVQNG
-983 IVDNK
+983 KVDEN
-988 TVFSTAAPRDGYHF
+988 TVSSTATPREGYHF
-1002 VGWYEKK
+1002 VGWYEK
-1009 SDGSLTK
+1009 GALTPVSTD
-1016 ATDGN
+1016 AT
-1021 GNVITGAALTV
+1021 LTV
-1032 TSNMMQAKLDSL
+1032 TSDMMQAKLPL
-1044 TMSREENRTPVLV
+1044 TGSGWENGTPVVLV
-1057 VRYVAVFARDSFT
+1057 VHYVAVFARDSFT
-1070 VQFDGNGNNVTG
+1070 VQFDGNGDDVTG
-1082 AMEPQKFHDPDSEDQ
+1082 EMPPQKFPAPESAEQ
-1097 PTILR
+1097 LTTLR
-1102 KNAFTRPGYVFT
+1102 KNAFKRPGYVFT
-1114 GWAEYPTREDG
+1114 GWAEYPTRGDG
-1125 QGRIYADEASFAEVT
+1125 QERVYADEAPFAEVT
-1140 TYRGAQIGNGKTIT
+1140 IYQGNKIVDGGSII

-1160 KLPDVTI
+1160 RLPDVTI

-1185 AKGNDTIT
+1185 AKENDTIT
-1193 VQEGTVYEQLNP
+1193 VQDGMVSESLNP
-1205 ETGEVQGATAVPGKG
+1205 EIDTARGATAVPGEG

-1229 QDTERRHPLTDS
+1229 QDTERENSLTDGK
-1241 TTYTPGKDSSGRYQ
+1241 TYTPEKDLSGRYR

-1270 HYVANATDAAG
+1270 RYDANGSTG

-1291 QAYPLKKCAFSR
+1291 QAHPLEKCAFSR
-1303 EGYRF
+1303 EGYSF
-1308 VGWATEKEGEVKYED
+1308 VGWATEQKGKVEYED
-1323 QKSIKLDEEFQNLT
+1323 QTNIKLDKEFPNLKDD
-1337 NDNEKVY
+1337 NDEAT
-1344 LYAVWQEQSVTLS
+1344 LYAVWREQSVTLS

-1365 GSVSKASETVAA
+1365 GSVSSASETVDA
-1377 VTGTAKGSTA
+1377 VTGTAKGSIA
-1387 QAKSG
+1387 QPKSG

-1406 STDLTFVPT
+1406 STDLKFVPT
-1415 RKAGTVWQGTTYYA
+1415 RADGAVWQGTTYYA

-1494 LLKDDVRTQNLTKD
+1494 LLKDDVRAQNLTKD

-1514 PDTAWYSTAVSTL
+1514 SDTAWYAAAVSTL

-1553 AMIARFDETAKSAD
+1553 AMIARFDETAKAGD

-1594 SKTVFCPESNLTRAE
+1594 SKTAFCPESNLTRAE

-1632 IAWPDNPETFWGY
+1632 IVWPDNPETFWGY
-1645 LTIQEATNSHEYERK
+1645 LAIQEATNSHEYERK